1 MFLNKAIKNISLFSL
16 FINNLLYLPPNL
28 VIKMKKLL
36 YISLLAPLA
45 AIAQQP
51 KDSIT
56 QLEEVVVKAEA
67 PIKRIQKAA
76 YNVVAIEAKQLRTL
90 NSNAADIL
98 ARVSGVKMRETG
110 GVGAEAHIN
119 LNGFTGRHVC
129 VFIDGVPMNEAN
141 ASFRINNIPAEMIER
156 IEIYKGVVPITFGAD
171 ALGGAINVI
180 TRKSRYNYGNLSYAF
195 GSFNTHKSTLN
206 IGQYLTDNINIELNA
221 YQNYSD
227 NSYKVFTEYLDL
239 QTATYSK
246 EKRWFKRF
254 HDRYHN
260 EAIIGHVNIF
270 NEQWADKLSFGLN
283 YSQEDKQLQNANLMQ
298 KVFGGKYRKSHNYT
312 SSVEY
317 EKRNILKNLS
327 CVLAARYDFT
337 TTHNVD
343 EEARRYSWTGEY
355 EPMVARGESQLQ
367 NTIFEG
373 KTGYITS
380 HLNYQLS
387 DKHLLQLTH
396 TFSNYNR
403 RNKNML
409 ITNYTLDSDFMR
421 RVNEKNITGLSYKF
435 TPSEYWN
442 ILVFGKYYNTAVTGP
457 VTISGFGSRAV
468 YKEETHYTDVWGYGA
483 ATTYQLLKTLQAKL
497 SCEKSFRL
505 PTDTELFGDGDL
517 EIGNYN
523 LKPENS
529 DNLNVNLSYQP
540 TFKAHSLLVETGFA
554 YRYIKDYIIR
564 SIISAGTNEGS
575 AGSKNHGKVLNM
587 GVDATLR
594 YFYKDIFSV
603 GGNLSY
609 MNLRNKEEFTETGRP
624 SAIYNDRV
632 PNMPYLF
639 GNADA
644 NCNISNLI
652 AKRDRLSLGYNLFF
666 TEEFFT
672 SWQSEGTK
680 IKVPRQLSHDV
691 SLTYYTPNKRLSFSV
706 EAKNFTNELLY
717 DNYSLQKAGRA
728 FYAKL
733 SYRFY

>member
-1 MFLNKAIKNISLFSL
+1 MFLSPKNIT
-16 FINNLLYLPPNL
+16 
-28 VIKMKKLL
+28 
-36 YISLLAPLA
+36 SLLASFFV
-45 AIAQQP
+45 IQIFSQSV
-51 KDSIT
+51 DEEVT
-56 QLEEVVVKAEA
+56 QLSEVVLTGQS
-67 PIKRIQKAA
+67 PIKQVQKAA
-76 YNVVAIEAKQLRTL
+76 YNVVAIEAQQLRNL
-90 NSNAADIL
+90 NSNAADML

-110 GVGAEAHIN
+110 GVGAEANIN
-119 LNGFTGRHVC
+119 LNGFTGRHVRI
-129 VFIDGVPMNEAN
+129 FIDGVPMNEAN
-141 ASFRINNIPAEMIER
+141 ASFRINNIPAELIER
-156 IEIYKGVVPITFGAD
+156 IEIYKGVVPVTFGAD
-171 ALGGAINVI
+171 ALGGAINVV
-180 TRKSRYNYGNLSYAF
+180 TRKSRYNYGNLSYTF

-206 IGQYLTDNINIELNA
+206 LGQFLTDNISVELNA

-239 QTATYSK
+239 QTGTYSK

-260 EAIIGHVNIF
+260 EAIIGRVNIF
-270 NEQWADKLSFGLN
+270 DEKWADKLSFALN

-298 KVFGGKYRKSHNYT
+298 KVFGGKYRKSHNYS

-317 EKRNILKNLS
+317 EKKNILNGLS
-327 CVLAARYDFT
+327 FFLTGRYDFT
-337 TTHNVD
+337 TTQNVD

-355 EPMVARGESQLQ
+355 EPMVTRGESQLQ

-380 HLNYQLS
+380 HLDYQLNE
-387 DKHLLQLTH
+387 KHSFQLTH
-396 TFSNYNR
+396 TFSNYTR

-421 RVNEKNITGLSYKF
+421 RINEKNISGFSYKF
-435 TPSEYWN
+435 TPSERWN
-442 ILVFGKYYNTAVTGP
+442 ILAFGKYYNTAVTGP
-457 VTISGFGSRAV
+457 VIISGQGSRAV
-468 YKEETHYTDVWGYGA
+468 YEEETHHTQAWGYGG
-483 ATTYQLLKTLQAKL
+483 ATTYQLLKTLQTKI
-497 SCEKSFRL
+497 SYEKSFRL
-505 PTDTELFGDGDL
+505 PTDNELFGDGDL
-517 EIGNYN
+517 EIGNYK

-540 TFKAHSLLVETGFA
+540 AFKAHSLLVEAGFA
-554 YRYIKDYIIR
+554 YRYIKNYIIR
-564 SIISAGTNEGS
+564 SIISAGANEGS
-575 AGSKNHGKVLNM
+575 AGSRNHGKVLNM

-594 YFYKDIFSV
+594 YFYKDVFSV

-609 MNLRNKEEFTETGRP
+609 MNLRNKEEFTETGRL
-624 SAIYNDRV
+624 SAIYNDRL

-644 NCNISNLI
+644 TCNIGSLI
-652 AKRDRLSLGYNLFF
+652 AKHDKLSLNYNLFF

-691 SLTYYTPNKRLSFSV
+691 SLTYYTPNKRLSLSV
-706 EAKNFTNELLY
+706 EAKNITDELLY

>member
-1 MFLNKAIKNISLFSL
+1 MFLSPKNITFLLASFFATQLFS
-16 FINNLLYLPPNL
+16 
-28 VIKMKKLL
+28 
-36 YISLLAPLA
+36 
-45 AIAQQP
+45 QP
-51 KDSIT
+51 VEEEVT
-56 QLEEVVVKAEA
+56 QLSEVVLTGQS
-67 PIKRIQKAA
+67 PIKQVQKAA
-76 YNVVAIEAKQLRTL
+76 YNVVAIEAQQLRNL
-90 NSNAADIL
+90 NSNAADML

-110 GVGAEAHIN
+110 GVGAEANIN
-119 LNGFTGRHVC
+119 LNGFTGRHVRI
-129 VFIDGVPMNEAN
+129 FIDGVPMNEAN
-141 ASFRINNIPAEMIER
+141 ASFRINNIPAELIER
-156 IEIYKGVVPITFGAD
+156 IEIYKGVVPVTFGAD
-171 ALGGAINVI
+171 ALGGAINVV
-180 TRKSRYNYGNLSYAF
+180 TRKSRYNYGNLSYTF

-206 IGQYLTDNINIELNA
+206 LGQFLTDNISVELNA

-239 QTATYSK
+239 QTGTYSK

-260 EAIIGHVNIF
+260 EAIIGRVNIF
-270 NEQWADKLSFGLN
+270 DEKWADKLSFALN

-298 KVFGGKYRKSHNYT
+298 KVFGGKYRKSHNYS

-317 EKRNILKNLS
+317 EKKNILKGLS
-327 CVLAARYDFT
+327 FFLTGRYDFT
-337 TTHNVD
+337 TTQNVD

-355 EPMVARGESQLQ
+355 EPMVTRGESQLQ

-380 HLNYQLS
+380 HLDYQLNE
-387 DKHLLQLTH
+387 KHSFQLTH
-396 TFSNYNR
+396 TFSNYTR

-421 RVNEKNITGLSYKF
+421 RVNEKNISGLSYKF
-435 TPSEYWN
+435 TPSERWN
-442 ILVFGKYYNTAVTGP
+442 ILAFGKYYNTAVTGP
-457 VTISGFGSRAV
+457 VIVTGYGSRAV
-468 YKEETHYTDVWGYGA
+468 YEEETHHTQAWGYGG
-483 ATTYQLLKTLQAKL
+483 ATTYQLLKPLQVKL
-497 SCEKSFRL
+497 SYEKSFRL

-517 EIGNYN
+517 EIGNYK

-540 TFKAHSLLVETGFA
+540 AFKAHSLLVEAGFA

-564 SIISAGTNEGS
+564 SIISAGANEGS
-575 AGSKNHGKVLNM
+575 AGSRNHGKVLNM

-594 YFYKDIFSV
+594 YFYKDVFSV

-609 MNLRNKEEFTETGRP
+609 MNLRNKEEFTETGRL
-624 SAIYNDRV
+624 SAIYNDQL

-644 NCNISNLI
+644 TCNIGSLI
-652 AKRDRLSLGYNLFF
+652 AKHDKLSLNYNLFF

-691 SLTYYTPNKRLSFSV
+691 SLTYYTPNKRLSLSV
-706 EAKNFTNELLY
+706 EAKNITDELLY

>member
-1 MFLNKAIKNISLFSL
+1 MFLSPKKITFLLALFFVIQLFS
-16 FINNLLYLPPNL
+16 
-28 VIKMKKLL
+28 
-36 YISLLAPLA
+36 
-45 AIAQQP
+45 QP
-51 KDSIT
+51 VDEEVT
-56 QLEEVVVKAEA
+56 QLSEVVLTGQS
-67 PIKRIQKAA
+67 PIKQVQKAA
-76 YNVVAIEAKQLRTL
+76 YNVVAIEAQQLRNL

-110 GVGAEAHIN
+110 GVGAEANIN
-119 LNGFTGRHVC
+119 LNGFTGRHVRI
-129 VFIDGVPMNEAN
+129 FIDGVPMNEAN
-141 ASFRINNIPAEMIER
+141 ASFRINNIPAELIER
-156 IEIYKGVVPITFGAD
+156 IEIYKGVVPVTFGAD
-171 ALGGAINVI
+171 ALGGAINVV
-180 TRKSRYNYGNLSYAF
+180 TRKNRYNYGNLSYTF

-206 IGQYLTDNINIELNA
+206 LGQFLTDNISVELNA

-239 QTATYSK
+239 QTGTYSK
-246 EKRWFKRF
+246 EKHWFKRF

-260 EAIIGHVNIF
+260 EAIIGRVNIF
-270 NEQWADKLSFGLN
+270 DEKWADKLSFALN

-298 KVFGGKYRKSHNYT
+298 KVFGGKYRKSHNYS

-317 EKRNILKNLS
+317 EKKNILNGLS
-327 CVLAARYDFT
+327 FFLTGRYDFT
-337 TTHNVD
+337 TTQNVD

-355 EPMVARGESQLQ
+355 EPMVTRGESQLQ

-380 HLNYQLS
+380 HLDYQLNE
-387 DKHLLQLTH
+387 KHSFQLTH
-396 TFSNYNR
+396 TFSNYTR

-421 RVNEKNITGLSYKF
+421 RVNEKNISGLSYKF
-435 TPSEYWN
+435 TPSERWN
-442 ILVFGKYYNTAVTGP
+442 ILAFGKYYNTAVTGP
-457 VTISGFGSRAV
+457 VIISGQGSRAV
-468 YKEETHYTDVWGYGA
+468 YEEETHHTQAWGYGG
-483 ATTYQLLKTLQAKL
+483 ATTYQLLKTLQTKI
-497 SCEKSFRL
+497 SYEKSFRL

-517 EIGNYN
+517 EIGNYK

-529 DNLNVNLSYQP
+529 NNLNVNISYQP
-540 TFKAHSLLVETGFA
+540 VFKAHSLLVEAGFA

-564 SIISAGTNEGS
+564 SIISAGVNEGS
-575 AGSKNHGKVLNM
+575 AGSRNHGKVLNM

-594 YFYKDIFSV
+594 YFYKDVFSV

-609 MNLRNKEEFTETGRP
+609 MNLRNKEEFTETGRL
-624 SAIYNDRV
+624 SAIYNDRL

-644 NCNISNLI
+644 TCNIGSLI
-652 AKRDRLSLGYNLFF
+652 AKHDKLSLNYNLFF

-691 SLTYYTPNKRLSFSV
+691 SLTYYTPNKRLSLSV
-706 EAKNFTNELLY
+706 EAKNITDELLY

>member
-1 MFLNKAIKNISLFSL
+1 MFLSPKNITFLLASFFASQLFS
-16 FINNLLYLPPNL
+16 
-28 VIKMKKLL
+28 
-36 YISLLAPLA
+36 
-45 AIAQQP
+45 QP
-51 KDSIT
+51 VDEEVT
-56 QLEEVVVKAEA
+56 QLSEVVLTGQS
-67 PIKRIQKAA
+67 PIKQVQKAA
-76 YNVVAIEAKQLRTL
+76 YNVVAIEAQQLRNL
-90 NSNAADIL
+90 NSNAADML

-110 GVGAEAHIN
+110 GVGAEANIN
-119 LNGFTGRHVC
+119 LNGFTGRHVRI
-129 VFIDGVPMNEAN
+129 FIDGVPMNEAN
-141 ASFRINNIPAEMIER
+141 ASFRINNIPAELIER
-156 IEIYKGVVPITFGAD
+156 IEIYKGVVPVTFGAD
-171 ALGGAINVI
+171 ALGGAINVV
-180 TRKSRYNYGNLSYAF
+180 TRKSRYNYGNLSYTF

-206 IGQYLTDNINIELNA
+206 LGQFLTDNISVELNA

-239 QTATYSK
+239 QTGTYSK

-260 EAIIGHVNIF
+260 EAIIGRVNIF
-270 NEQWADKLSFGLN
+270 DEKWADKLSFALN

-298 KVFGGKYRKSHNYT
+298 KVFGGKYRKSHNYS

-317 EKRNILKNLS
+317 EKKNILNGLS
-327 CVLAARYDFT
+327 FFLIGRYDFT
-337 TTHNVD
+337 TTQNVD

-355 EPMVARGESQLQ
+355 EPMVTRGESQLQ

-380 HLNYQLS
+380 HLDYQLNE
-387 DKHLLQLTH
+387 KHSFQLTH
-396 TFSNYNR
+396 TFSNYTR

-421 RVNEKNITGLSYKF
+421 RINEKNISGFSYKF
-435 TPSEYWN
+435 TPSERWN
-442 ILVFGKYYNTAVTGP
+442 ILAFGKYYNTAVTGP
-457 VTISGFGSRAV
+457 VIISGQGSRAV
-468 YKEETHYTDVWGYGA
+468 YEEETHHTQAWGYGG
-483 ATTYQLLKTLQAKL
+483 ATTYQLLKTLQTKI
-497 SCEKSFRL
+497 SYEKSFRL
-505 PTDTELFGDGDL
+505 PTDNELFGDGDL
-517 EIGNYN
+517 EIGNYK

-540 TFKAHSLLVETGFA
+540 AFKAHSLLVEAGFA

-564 SIISAGTNEGS
+564 SIISAGVNEGS
-575 AGSKNHGKVLNM
+575 AGSRNHGKVLNM

-594 YFYKDIFSV
+594 YFYKDVFSV

-609 MNLRNKEEFTETGRP
+609 MNLRNKEEFTETGRL
-624 SAIYNDRV
+624 SAIYNDRL

-644 NCNISNLI
+644 TCNIGSLI
-652 AKRDRLSLGYNLFF
+652 AKHDKLSLNYNLFF

-680 IKVPRQLSHDV
+680 IKVPHQLSHDV
-691 SLTYYTPNKRLSFSV
+691 SLTYYTPNKRLSLSV
-706 EAKNFTNELLY
+706 EAKNITDELLY

>member
-1 MFLNKAIKNISLFSL
+1 MFLSPKKITFLLALFFVIQLFS
-16 FINNLLYLPPNL
+16 
-28 VIKMKKLL
+28 
-36 YISLLAPLA
+36 
-45 AIAQQP
+45 QP
-51 KDSIT
+51 VDEEVT
-56 QLEEVVVKAEA
+56 QLSEVVLTGQS
-67 PIKRIQKAA
+67 PIKQVQKAA
-76 YNVVAIEAKQLRTL
+76 YNVVAIEAQQLRNL

-110 GVGAEAHIN
+110 GVGAEANIN
-119 LNGFTGRHVC
+119 LNGFTGRHVRI
-129 VFIDGVPMNEAN
+129 FIDGVPMNEAN
-141 ASFRINNIPAEMIER
+141 ASFRINNIPAELMER
-156 IEIYKGVVPITFGAD
+156 IEIYKGVVPVTFGAD
-171 ALGGAINVI
+171 ALGGAINVV
-180 TRKSRYNYGNLSYAF
+180 TRKNRYNYGNLSYTF

-206 IGQYLTDNINIELNA
+206 LGQFLTDNISVELNA

-239 QTATYSK
+239 QTGTYSK

-260 EAIIGHVNIF
+260 EAIIGRVNIF
-270 NEQWADKLSFGLN
+270 DEKWTDKLSFALN

-298 KVFGGKYRKSHNYT
+298 KVFGGKYRKSHNYS

-317 EKRNILKNLS
+317 EKKNILNGLS
-327 CVLAARYDFT
+327 FFLTGRYDFT
-337 TTHNVD
+337 TTQNVD

-355 EPMVARGESQLQ
+355 EPMVTRGESQLQ

-380 HLNYQLS
+380 HLDYQLNE
-387 DKHLLQLTH
+387 KHSFQLTH
-396 TFSNYNR
+396 TFSNYTR
-403 RNKNML
+403 RNQNML

-421 RVNEKNITGLSYKF
+421 RVNEKNISGLSYKF
-435 TPSEYWN
+435 TPSERWN
-442 ILVFGKYYNTAVTGP
+442 ILAFGKYYNTAVTGP
-457 VTISGFGSRAV
+457 VIISGQGSRAV
-468 YKEETHYTDVWGYGA
+468 YEEETHHTQAWGYGG
-483 ATTYQLLKTLQAKL
+483 ATTYQLLKTLQTKI
-497 SCEKSFRL
+497 SYEKSFRL

-517 EIGNYN
+517 EIGNYK

-529 DNLNVNLSYQP
+529 NNLNVNLSYQP
-540 TFKAHSLLVETGFA
+540 VFKAHSLLVEAGFA

-564 SIISAGTNEGS
+564 SIISAGANEGS
-575 AGSKNHGKVLNM
+575 AGSRNHGKVLNM

-594 YFYKDIFSV
+594 YFYKDVFSV

-609 MNLRNKEEFTETGRP
+609 MNLRNKEEFTETGRL
-624 SAIYNDRV
+624 SAIYNDRL

-644 NCNISNLI
+644 TCNIGSLI
-652 AKRDRLSLGYNLFF
+652 AKHDRLSLNYNLFF

-691 SLTYYTPNKRLSFSV
+691 SLTYYTPNKRLSLSV
-706 EAKNFTNELLY
+706 EAKNITDELLY

>member
-1 MFLNKAIKNISLFSL
+1 MFLSPKNITF
-16 FINNLLYLPPNL
+16 
-28 VIKMKKLL
+28 
-36 YISLLAPLA
+36 LLASFFV
-45 AIAQQP
+45 IQIFSQP
-51 KDSIT
+51 VN
-56 QLEEVVVKAEA
+56 EEVMQLSEVVLTGQS
-67 PIKRIQKAA
+67 PIKQVQKAA
-76 YNVVAIEAKQLRTL
+76 YNVVAIEAQQLRNL
-90 NSNAADIL
+90 NSNAADML

-110 GVGAEAHIN
+110 GVGAEANIN
-119 LNGFTGRHVC
+119 LNGFTGRHVRI
-129 VFIDGVPMNEAN
+129 FIDGVPMNEAN
-141 ASFRINNIPAEMIER
+141 ASFRINNIPAELIER
-156 IEIYKGVVPITFGAD
+156 IEIYKGVVPVTFGAD
-171 ALGGAINVI
+171 ALGGAINVV
-180 TRKSRYNYGNLSYAF
+180 TRKNRYNYGNLSYTF

-206 IGQYLTDNINIELNA
+206 LGQFLTDNISVELNA

-239 QTATYSK
+239 QTGTYSK

-260 EAIIGHVNIF
+260 EAIIGRVNIF
-270 NEQWADKLSFGLN
+270 DEKWADKLSFALN

-298 KVFGGKYRKSHNYT
+298 KVFGGKYRKSHNYS

-317 EKRNILKNLS
+317 EKKNILNGLS
-327 CVLAARYDFT
+327 FFLTGRYDFT
-337 TTHNVD
+337 TTQNVD

-355 EPMVARGESQLQ
+355 EPMVTRGESQLQ

-380 HLNYQLS
+380 HLDYQLNE
-387 DKHLLQLTH
+387 KHSFQLTH
-396 TFSNYNR
+396 TFSNYTR

-421 RVNEKNITGLSYKF
+421 RINEKNISGFSYKF
-435 TPSEYWN
+435 TPSERWN
-442 ILVFGKYYNTAVTGP
+442 ILAFGKYYNTAVTGP
-457 VTISGFGSRAV
+457 VIISGQGSRAV
-468 YKEETHYTDVWGYGA
+468 YEEETHHTQAWGYGG
-483 ATTYQLLKTLQAKL
+483 ATTYQLLKTLQTKI
-497 SCEKSFRL
+497 SYEKSFRL
-505 PTDTELFGDGDL
+505 PTDNELFGDGDL
-517 EIGNYN
+517 EIGNYK

-529 DNLNVNLSYQP
+529 NNLNVNLSYQP
-540 TFKAHSLLVETGFA
+540 AFKAHSLLVEAGFA

-564 SIISAGTNEGS
+564 SIISAGANKGS
-575 AGSKNHGKVLNM
+575 AGSRNHGKVLNM

-594 YFYKDIFSV
+594 YFYKDVFSV

-624 SAIYNDRV
+624 SAIYNDRL

-644 NCNISNLI
+644 TCNIGSLI
-652 AKRDRLSLGYNLFF
+652 AKHDKLSLNYNLFF

-680 IKVPRQLSHDV
+680 IKVPRQLSHNV
-691 SLTYYTPNKRLSFSV
+691 SLTYYTPNKRLSLSV
-706 EAKNFTNELLY
+706 EAKNITDELLY

>member
-1 MFLNKAIKNISLFSL
+1 MFLSPKNITFLLASFFASQLFS
-16 FINNLLYLPPNL
+16 
-28 VIKMKKLL
+28 
-36 YISLLAPLA
+36 
-45 AIAQQP
+45 QP
-51 KDSIT
+51 VDEEVT
-56 QLEEVVVKAEA
+56 QLSEVVLTGQS
-67 PIKRIQKAA
+67 PIKQVQKAA
-76 YNVVAIEAKQLRTL
+76 YNVVAIEAQQLRNL
-90 NSNAADIL
+90 NSNAADML

-110 GVGAEAHIN
+110 GVGAEANIN
-119 LNGFTGRHVC
+119 LNGFTGRHVRI
-129 VFIDGVPMNEAN
+129 FIDGVPMNEAN
-141 ASFRINNIPAEMIER
+141 ASFRINNIPAELIER
-156 IEIYKGVVPITFGAD
+156 IEIYKGVVPVTFGAD
-171 ALGGAINVI
+171 ALGGAINVV
-180 TRKSRYNYGNLSYAF
+180 TRKSRYNYANLSYTF

-206 IGQYLTDNINIELNA
+206 LGQFLTDNISVELNA

-239 QTATYSK
+239 QTGTYSK

-260 EAIIGHVNIF
+260 EAIIGRVNIF
-270 NEQWADKLSFGLN
+270 DEKWADKLSFALN

-298 KVFGGKYRKSHNYT
+298 KVFGGKYRKSHNYS

-317 EKRNILKNLS
+317 EKKNILNGLS
-327 CVLAARYDFT
+327 FFLTGRYDFT
-337 TTHNVD
+337 TTQNVD

-355 EPMVARGESQLQ
+355 EPMVTRGESQLQ

-380 HLNYQLS
+380 HLDYQLNE
-387 DKHLLQLTH
+387 KHFFQLTH
-396 TFSNYNR
+396 TFSNYTR

-421 RVNEKNITGLSYKF
+421 RINEKNISGFSYKF
-435 TPSEYWN
+435 TPSERWN
-442 ILVFGKYYNTAVTGP
+442 ILAFGKYYNTAVTGP
-457 VTISGFGSRAV
+457 VIISGQGSRAV
-468 YKEETHYTDVWGYGA
+468 YEEETHHTQAWGYGG
-483 ATTYQLLKTLQAKL
+483 ATTYQLLKPLQVKL
-497 SCEKSFRL
+497 SYEKSFRL
-505 PTDTELFGDGDL
+505 PTDNELFGDGDL
-517 EIGNYN
+517 EIGNYK

-540 TFKAHSLLVETGFA
+540 AFKAHSLLVEAGFA

-564 SIISAGTNEGS
+564 SIISAGANEGS
-575 AGSKNHGKVLNM
+575 AGSRNHGKVLNM

-594 YFYKDIFSV
+594 YFYKDVFSV

-609 MNLRNKEEFTETGRP
+609 MNLRNKEEFTETGRL
-624 SAIYNDRV
+624 SAIYNDRL

-644 NCNISNLI
+644 TYNIGSLI
-652 AKRDRLSLGYNLFF
+652 AKHDKLSLNYNLFF

-691 SLTYYTPNKRLSFSV
+691 SLTYYTPNKRLSLSV
-706 EAKNFTNELLY
+706 EAKNITDELLY

>member
-1 MFLNKAIKNISLFSL
+1 MFLSPKYIILLFTSFCVTQLFS
-16 FINNLLYLPPNL
+16 
-28 VIKMKKLL
+28 
-36 YISLLAPLA
+36 
-45 AIAQQP
+45 QP
-51 KDSIT
+51 VDEEVT
-56 QLEEVVVKAEA
+56 QLSEVVLTGQS
-67 PIKRIQKAA
+67 PIKQVQKAA
-76 YNVVAIEAKQLRTL
+76 YNVVAIEAQQLRNL
-90 NSNAADIL
+90 NSNAADML

-110 GVGAEAHIN
+110 GVGAEANIN
-119 LNGFTGRHVC
+119 LNGFTGRHVRI
-129 VFIDGVPMNEAN
+129 FIDGVPMNEAN
-141 ASFRINNIPAEMIER
+141 ASFRINNIPAELIER
-156 IEIYKGVVPITFGAD
+156 IEIYKGVVPVTFGAD
-171 ALGGAINVI
+171 ALGGAINVV
-180 TRKSRYNYGNLSYAF
+180 TRKSRYNYGNLSYTF

-206 IGQYLTDNINIELNA
+206 LGQFLTDNISVELNA

-239 QTATYSK
+239 QTGTYSK

-260 EAIIGHVNIF
+260 EAIIGRVNIF
-270 NEQWADKLSFGLN
+270 DEKWTDKLSFALN

-298 KVFGGKYRKSHNYT
+298 KVFGGKYRKSHNYS

-317 EKRNILKNLS
+317 EKKNILNGLS
-327 CVLAARYDFT
+327 FFLTGRYDFT
-337 TTHNVD
+337 TTQNVD

-355 EPMVARGESQLQ
+355 EPMVTRGESQLQ

-380 HLNYQLS
+380 HLDYQLNE
-387 DKHLLQLTH
+387 KHSFQLTH
-396 TFSNYNR
+396 TFSNYTR

-421 RVNEKNITGLSYKF
+421 RVNEKNISGFSYKF
-435 TPSEYWN
+435 TPSERWN
-442 ILVFGKYYNTAVTGP
+442 ILAFGKYYNTAVTGP
-457 VTISGFGSRAV
+457 VIISGQGSRAV
-468 YKEETHYTDVWGYGA
+468 YEEETHHTQAWGYGG

-497 SCEKSFRL
+497 SYEKSFRL

-517 EIGNYN
+517 EIGNYK

-529 DNLNVNLSYQP
+529 DNLNVNISYQP
-540 TFKAHSLLVETGFA
+540 VFKAHSLLVEAGFA

-564 SIISAGTNEGS
+564 SIISAGANEGS
-575 AGSKNHGKVLNM
+575 AGSRNHGKVLNM

-624 SAIYNDRV
+624 SAIYNDRL

-644 NCNISNLI
+644 TCNIGSLI
-652 AKRDRLSLGYNLFF
+652 AKHDKLSLNYNLFF

-691 SLTYYTPNKRLSFSV
+691 SLTYYTPNKRLSLSV
-706 EAKNFTNELLY
+706 EAKNITDELLY

>member
-1 MFLNKAIKNISLFSL
+1 MFLSPKKITFLLALFFVIQLFS
-16 FINNLLYLPPNL
+16 
-28 VIKMKKLL
+28 
-36 YISLLAPLA
+36 
-45 AIAQQP
+45 QP
-51 KDSIT
+51 VDEEVT
-56 QLEEVVVKAEA
+56 QLSEVVLTGQS
-67 PIKRIQKAA
+67 PIKQVQKAA
-76 YNVVAIEAKQLRTL
+76 YNVVAIEAQQLRNL
-90 NSNAADIL
+90 NSNAADML

-110 GVGAEAHIN
+110 GVGAEANIN
-119 LNGFTGRHVC
+119 LNGFTGRHVRI
-129 VFIDGVPMNEAN
+129 FIDGVPMNEAN
-141 ASFRINNIPAEMIER
+141 ASFRINNIPAELIER
-156 IEIYKGVVPITFGAD
+156 IEIYKGVVPVTFGAD
-171 ALGGAINVI
+171 ALGGAINVV
-180 TRKSRYNYGNLSYAF
+180 TRKSRYNYGNLSYTF

-206 IGQYLTDNINIELNA
+206 LGQFLTDNISVELNA

-239 QTATYSK
+239 QTGTYSK

-260 EAIIGHVNIF
+260 EAIIGRVNIF
-270 NEQWADKLSFGLN
+270 DEKWADKLSFALN

-298 KVFGGKYRKSHNYT
+298 KVFGGKYRKSHNYS

-317 EKRNILKNLS
+317 EKKNILNGLS
-327 CVLAARYDFT
+327 FFLTGRYDFT
-337 TTHNVD
+337 TTQNVD

-355 EPMVARGESQLQ
+355 EPMVTRGESQLQ

-380 HLNYQLS
+380 HLDYQLNE
-387 DKHLLQLTH
+387 KHFFQLTH
-396 TFSNYNR
+396 TFSNYTR

-421 RVNEKNITGLSYKF
+421 RINEKNISGFSYKF
-435 TPSEYWN
+435 TPSERWN

-457 VTISGFGSRAV
+457 VIISGQGSRAV
-468 YKEETHYTDVWGYGA
+468 YEEETHHTQAWGYGG
-483 ATTYQLLKTLQAKL
+483 ATTYQLLKTLQTKI
-497 SCEKSFRL
+497 SYEKSFRL
-505 PTDTELFGDGDL
+505 PTDNELFGDGDL
-517 EIGNYN
+517 EIGNYK

-540 TFKAHSLLVETGFA
+540 AFKAHSLLVEAGFA

-564 SIISAGTNEGS
+564 SIISAGANEGS
-575 AGSKNHGKVLNM
+575 AGSRNHGKVLNM

-624 SAIYNDRV
+624 SAIYNDRL

-644 NCNISNLI
+644 TCNIGSLI
-652 AKRDRLSLGYNLFF
+652 AKRDKLSLNYNLFF

-691 SLTYYTPNKRLSFSV
+691 SLTYYTPNKRLSLSV
-706 EAKNFTNELLY
+706 EAKNITDELLY

>member
-1 MFLNKAIKNISLFSL
+1 MFLSPKNITF
-16 FINNLLYLPPNL
+16 
-28 VIKMKKLL
+28 
-36 YISLLAPLA
+36 LLASFFV
-45 AIAQQP
+45 IQIFSQSV
-51 KDSIT
+51 DEEVT
-56 QLEEVVVKAEA
+56 QLSEVVLTGQS
-67 PIKRIQKAA
+67 PIKQVQKAA
-76 YNVVAIEAKQLRTL
+76 YNVVAIEAQQLRNL
-90 NSNAADIL
+90 NSNAADML

-110 GVGAEAHIN
+110 GVGAEANIN
-119 LNGFTGRHVC
+119 LNGFTGRHVRI
-129 VFIDGVPMNEAN
+129 FIDGVPMNEAN
-141 ASFRINNIPAEMIER
+141 ASFRINSIPAELIER
-156 IEIYKGVVPITFGAD
+156 IEIYKGVVPVTFGAD
-171 ALGGAINVI
+171 ALGGAINVV
-180 TRKSRYNYGNLSYAF
+180 TRKSRYNYGNLSYTF

-206 IGQYLTDNINIELNA
+206 LGQFLTDNISVELNA

-239 QTATYSK
+239 QTGTYSK

-260 EAIIGHVNIF
+260 EAIIGRVNIF
-270 NEQWADKLSFGLN
+270 DEKWADKLSFALN

-298 KVFGGKYRKSHNYT
+298 KVFGGKYRKSHNYS

-317 EKRNILKNLS
+317 EKKNILNGLS
-327 CVLAARYDFT
+327 FFLTGRYDFT
-337 TTHNVD
+337 TTQNVD

-355 EPMVARGESQLQ
+355 EPMVTRGESQLQ

-380 HLNYQLS
+380 HLDYQLNE
-387 DKHLLQLTH
+387 KHFFQLTH
-396 TFSNYNR
+396 TFSNYTR

-421 RVNEKNITGLSYKF
+421 RVNEKNISGLSYKF
-435 TPSEYWN
+435 TPSERWN
-442 ILVFGKYYNTAVTGP
+442 ILAFGKYYNTAVTGP
-457 VTISGFGSRAV
+457 VIISGQGSRAV
-468 YKEETHYTDVWGYGA
+468 YEEETHHTQAWGYGG
-483 ATTYQLLKTLQAKL
+483 ATTYQLLKTLQTKI
-497 SCEKSFRL
+497 SYEKSFRL
-505 PTDTELFGDGDL
+505 PTDNELFGDGDL
-517 EIGNYN
+517 EIGNYK

-540 TFKAHSLLVETGFA
+540 AFKAHSLLVEAGFA

-564 SIISAGTNEGS
+564 SIISAGANEGS
-575 AGSKNHGKVLNM
+575 AGSRNHGKVLNM

-594 YFYKDIFSV
+594 YFYKDVFSV

-624 SAIYNDRV
+624 SAIYNDRL

-644 NCNISNLI
+644 TCNIGSLI
-652 AKRDRLSLGYNLFF
+652 AKHDKLSLNYNLFF

-691 SLTYYTPNKRLSFSV
+691 SLTYYTPNKRLSLSV
-706 EAKNFTNELLY
+706 EAKNITDELLY

>member
-1 MFLNKAIKNISLFSL
+1 MFLSPKNITF
-16 FINNLLYLPPNL
+16 
-28 VIKMKKLL
+28 
-36 YISLLAPLA
+36 LLASFFV
-45 AIAQQP
+45 IQIFSQP
-51 KDSIT
+51 VNEEFM
-56 QLEEVVVKAEA
+56 QLSEVVLTGQS
-67 PIKRIQKAA
+67 PIKQVQKAA
-76 YNVVAIEAKQLRTL
+76 YNVVAIEAQQLRNL
-90 NSNAADIL
+90 NSNAADML

-110 GVGAEAHIN
+110 GVGAEANIN
-119 LNGFTGRHVC
+119 LNGFTGRHVRI
-129 VFIDGVPMNEAN
+129 FIDGVPMNEAN
-141 ASFRINNIPAEMIER
+141 ASFRINNIPAELIER
-156 IEIYKGVVPITFGAD
+156 IEIYKGVVPVTFGAD
-171 ALGGAINVI
+171 ALGGAINVV
-180 TRKSRYNYGNLSYAF
+180 TRKNRYNYGNLSYTF

-206 IGQYLTDNINIELNA
+206 LGQFLTDNISVELNA

-239 QTATYSK
+239 QTGTYSK

-260 EAIIGHVNIF
+260 EAIIGRVNIF
-270 NEQWADKLSFGLN
+270 DEKWADKLSFALN

-298 KVFGGKYRKSHNYT
+298 KVFGGKYRKSHNYS

-317 EKRNILKNLS
+317 EKKNILNGLS
-327 CVLAARYDFT
+327 FFLTGRYDFT
-337 TTHNVD
+337 TTQNVD

-355 EPMVARGESQLQ
+355 EPMVTRGESQLQ

-380 HLNYQLS
+380 HLDYQLNE
-387 DKHLLQLTH
+387 KHSFQLTH
-396 TFSNYNR
+396 TFSNYTR

-421 RVNEKNITGLSYKF
+421 RINEKNISGFSYKF
-435 TPSEYWN
+435 TPSERWN
-442 ILVFGKYYNTAVTGP
+442 ILAFGKYYNTAVTGP
-457 VTISGFGSRAV
+457 VIISGQGSRAV
-468 YKEETHYTDVWGYGA
+468 YEEETHHTQAWGYGG
-483 ATTYQLLKTLQAKL
+483 ATTYQLLKTLQTKI
-497 SCEKSFRL
+497 SYEKSFRL
-505 PTDTELFGDGDL
+505 PTDNELFGDGDL
-517 EIGNYN
+517 EIGNYK

-529 DNLNVNLSYQP
+529 NNLNVNLSYQP
-540 TFKAHSLLVETGFA
+540 AFKAHSLLVEAGFA

-564 SIISAGTNEGS
+564 SIISAGANKGS
-575 AGSKNHGKVLNM
+575 AGSRNHGKVLNM

-594 YFYKDIFSV
+594 YFYKDVFSV

-624 SAIYNDRV
+624 SAIYNDRL

-644 NCNISNLI
+644 TCNIGSLI
-652 AKRDRLSLGYNLFF
+652 AKHDKLSLNYNLFF

-691 SLTYYTPNKRLSFSV
+691 SLTYYTPNKRLSLSV
-706 EAKNFTNELLY
+706 EAKNITDELLY

>member
-1 MFLNKAIKNISLFSL
+1 MFLSPKNITF
-16 FINNLLYLPPNL
+16 
-28 VIKMKKLL
+28 
-36 YISLLAPLA
+36 LLASFFV
-45 AIAQQP
+45 IQIFSQTV
-51 KDSIT
+51 DEEVT
-56 QLEEVVVKAEA
+56 QLSEVVLTGQS
-67 PIKRIQKAA
+67 PIKQVQKAA
-76 YNVVAIEAKQLRTL
+76 YNVVAIEAQQLRNL
-90 NSNAADIL
+90 NSNAADML

-110 GVGAEAHIN
+110 GVGAETAIN
-119 LNGFTGRHVC
+119 LNGFTGRHVRI
-129 VFIDGVPMNEAN
+129 FIDGVPMNEAN
-141 ASFRINNIPAEMIER
+141 ASFRINNIPAELIER
-156 IEIYKGVVPITFGAD
+156 IEIYKGVVPVTFGAD
-171 ALGGAINVI
+171 ALGGAINVV
-180 TRKSRYNYGNLSYAF
+180 TRKSRYNYGNLSYTF

-206 IGQYLTDNINIELNA
+206 LGQFLTDNISVELNA

-239 QTATYSK
+239 QTGTYSK

-260 EAIIGHVNIF
+260 EAIIGRVNIF
-270 NEQWADKLSFGLN
+270 DEKWADKLSFALN

-298 KVFGGKYRKSHNYT
+298 KVFGGKYRKSHNYS

-317 EKRNILKNLS
+317 EKKNILNGLS
-327 CVLAARYDFT
+327 FFLTGRYDFT
-337 TTHNVD
+337 TTQNVD

-355 EPMVARGESQLQ
+355 EPMVTRGESQLQ

-380 HLNYQLS
+380 HLDYQLNE
-387 DKHLLQLTH
+387 KHSFQLTH
-396 TFSNYNR
+396 TFSNYTR

-421 RVNEKNITGLSYKF
+421 RVNEKNISGLSYKF
-435 TPSEYWN
+435 TPSERWN
-442 ILVFGKYYNTAVTGP
+442 ILAFGKYYNTAVTGP
-457 VTISGFGSRAV
+457 VIISGQGSRAV
-468 YKEETHYTDVWGYGA
+468 YEEETHHTQAWGYGG
-483 ATTYQLLKTLQAKL
+483 ATTYQLLKPLQVKL
-497 SCEKSFRL
+497 SYEKSFRL
-505 PTDTELFGDGDL
+505 PTDNELFGDGDL
-517 EIGNYN
+517 EIGNYK

-540 TFKAHSLLVETGFA
+540 AFKAHSLLVEAGFA

-564 SIISAGTNEGS
+564 SIISAGVNEGS
-575 AGSKNHGKVLNM
+575 AGSRNHGKVLNM

-594 YFYKDIFSV
+594 YFYKDVFSV

-624 SAIYNDRV
+624 SAIYNDRL

-644 NCNISNLI
+644 TCNIGSLI
-652 AKRDRLSLGYNLFF
+652 AKHDKLSLNYNLFF

-691 SLTYYTPNKRLSFSV
+691 SLTYYTPNKRLSLSV
-706 EAKNFTNELLY
+706 EAKNITDELLY

>member
-1 MFLNKAIKNISLFSL
+1 MFLSPKNIT
-16 FINNLLYLPPNL
+16 
-28 VIKMKKLL
+28 
-36 YISLLAPLA
+36 SLLASFFV
-45 AIAQQP
+45 IQIFSQP
-51 KDSIT
+51 VDEEVT
-56 QLEEVVVKAEA
+56 QLSEVVLTGQS
-67 PIKRIQKAA
+67 PIKQVQKAA
-76 YNVVAIEAKQLRTL
+76 YNVVAIEAQQLRNL
-90 NSNAADIL
+90 NSNAADML

-110 GVGAEAHIN
+110 GVGAEANIN
-119 LNGFTGRHVC
+119 LNGFTGRHVRI
-129 VFIDGVPMNEAN
+129 FIDGVPMNEAN
-141 ASFRINNIPAEMIER
+141 ASFRINNIPAELIER
-156 IEIYKGVVPITFGAD
+156 IEIYKGVVPVTFGAD
-171 ALGGAINVI
+171 ALGGAINVV
-180 TRKSRYNYGNLSYAF
+180 TRKSRYNYGNLSYTF

-206 IGQYLTDNINIELNA
+206 LGQFLTDNISVELNA

-239 QTATYSK
+239 QTGTYSK

-260 EAIIGHVNIF
+260 EAIIGRVNIF
-270 NEQWADKLSFGLN
+270 DEKWADKLSFALN

-298 KVFGGKYRKSHNYT
+298 KVFGGKYRKSHNYS

-317 EKRNILKNLS
+317 EKKNILNGLS
-327 CVLAARYDFT
+327 FFLTGRYDFT
-337 TTHNVD
+337 TTQNVD

-355 EPMVARGESQLQ
+355 EPMVTRGESQLQ

-380 HLNYQLS
+380 HLDYQLNE
-387 DKHLLQLTH
+387 KHSFQLTH
-396 TFSNYNR
+396 TFSNYTR

-421 RVNEKNITGLSYKF
+421 RVNEKNISGFSYKF
-435 TPSEYWN
+435 TPSERWN
-442 ILVFGKYYNTAVTGP
+442 ILAFGKYYNTAVTGP
-457 VTISGFGSRAV
+457 VIISGQGSRAV
-468 YKEETHYTDVWGYGA
+468 YEEETHHTQALGYGG
-483 ATTYQLLKTLQAKL
+483 ATTYQLLKTLQTKI
-497 SCEKSFRL
+497 SYEKSFRL

-517 EIGNYN
+517 EIGNYK

-540 TFKAHSLLVETGFA
+540 AFKAHSLLVEAGFA

-564 SIISAGTNEGS
+564 SIISAGVNEGS
-575 AGSKNHGKVLNM
+575 AGSRNHGKVLNM

-594 YFYKDIFSV
+594 YFYKDVFSV

-609 MNLRNKEEFTETGRP
+609 MNLRNKEEFTETGRL
-624 SAIYNDRV
+624 SAIYNDRL

-644 NCNISNLI
+644 TCNIGSLI
-652 AKRDRLSLGYNLFF
+652 AKHDKLSLNYNLFF

-691 SLTYYTPNKRLSFSV
+691 SLTYYTPNKRLSLSV
-706 EAKNFTNELLY
+706 EAKNITDELLY

>member
-1 MFLNKAIKNISLFSL
+1 MFLSPKNIT
-16 FINNLLYLPPNL
+16 
-28 VIKMKKLL
+28 
-36 YISLLAPLA
+36 SLLASFFV
-45 AIAQQP
+45 IQIFSQSV
-51 KDSIT
+51 DEEVT
-56 QLEEVVVKAEA
+56 QLSEVVLTGQS
-67 PIKRIQKAA
+67 PIKQVQKAA
-76 YNVVAIEAKQLRTL
+76 YNVVAIEAQQLRNL
-90 NSNAADIL
+90 NSNAADML

-110 GVGAEAHIN
+110 GVGAEANIN
-119 LNGFTGRHVC
+119 LNGFTGRHVRI
-129 VFIDGVPMNEAN
+129 FIDGVPMNEAN
-141 ASFRINNIPAEMIER
+141 ASFRINNIPAELMER
-156 IEIYKGVVPITFGAD
+156 IEIYKGVVPVTFGAD
-171 ALGGAINVI
+171 ALGGAINVV
-180 TRKSRYNYGNLSYAF
+180 TRKNRYNYGNLSYTF

-206 IGQYLTDNINIELNA
+206 LGQFLTDNISVELNA

-239 QTATYSK
+239 QTGTYSK

-260 EAIIGHVNIF
+260 EAIIGRVNIF
-270 NEQWADKLSFGLN
+270 DEKWTDKLSFALN

-298 KVFGGKYRKSHNYT
+298 KVFGGKYRKSHNYS

-317 EKRNILKNLS
+317 EKKNILNGLS
-327 CVLAARYDFT
+327 FFLTGRYDFT
-337 TTHNVD
+337 TTQNVD

-355 EPMVARGESQLQ
+355 EPMVTRGESQLQ

-380 HLNYQLS
+380 HLDYQLNE
-387 DKHLLQLTH
+387 KHSFQLTH
-396 TFSNYNR
+396 TFSNYTR

-421 RVNEKNITGLSYKF
+421 RVNEKNISGLSYKF
-435 TPSEYWN
+435 TPSERWN
-442 ILVFGKYYNTAVTGP
+442 ILAFGKYYNTAVTGP
-457 VTISGFGSRAV
+457 VIVTGYGSRAV
-468 YKEETHYTDVWGYGA
+468 YEEETHHTQAWGYGG
-483 ATTYQLLKTLQAKL
+483 ATTYQLLKTLQTKI
-497 SCEKSFRL
+497 SYEKSFRL

-517 EIGNYN
+517 EIGNYK

-529 DNLNVNLSYQP
+529 NNLNVNLSYQP
-540 TFKAHSLLVETGFA
+540 AFKAHSLLVEAGFA

-564 SIISAGTNEGS
+564 SIISAGVNEGS
-575 AGSKNHGKVLNM
+575 AGSRNHGKVLNM

-624 SAIYNDRV
+624 SAIYNDRL

-644 NCNISNLI
+644 TCNIGSLI
-652 AKRDRLSLGYNLFF
+652 AKHDKLSLNYNLFF

-691 SLTYYTPNKRLSFSV
+691 SLTYYTPNKRLSLSV
-706 EAKNFTNELLY
+706 EAKNITDELLY

>member
-1 MFLNKAIKNISLFSL
+1 MFLSPKNITFLLASFFASQLFSQT
-16 FINNLLYLPPNL
+16 
-28 VIKMKKLL
+28 V
-36 YISLLAPLA
+36 
-45 AIAQQP
+45 
-51 KDSIT
+51 DEEVT
-56 QLEEVVVKAEA
+56 QLSEVVLTGQS
-67 PIKRIQKAA
+67 PIKQVQKAA
-76 YNVVAIEAKQLRTL
+76 YNVVAIEAQQLRNL
-90 NSNAADIL
+90 NSNAADML

-110 GVGAEAHIN
+110 GVGAEANIN
-119 LNGFTGRHVC
+119 LNGFTGRHVRI
-129 VFIDGVPMNEAN
+129 FIDGVPMNEAN
-141 ASFRINNIPAEMIER
+141 ASFRINNIPAELIER
-156 IEIYKGVVPITFGAD
+156 IEIYKGVVPVTFGAD
-171 ALGGAINVI
+171 ALGGAINVV
-180 TRKSRYNYGNLSYAF
+180 TRKSRYNYGNLSYTF

-206 IGQYLTDNINIELNA
+206 LGQFLTDNISVELNA

-239 QTATYSK
+239 QTGTYSK

-260 EAIIGHVNIF
+260 EAIIGRVNIF
-270 NEQWADKLSFGLN
+270 DEKWADKLSFALN

-298 KVFGGKYRKSHNYT
+298 KVFGGKYRKSHNYS

-317 EKRNILKNLS
+317 EKKNILNSLS
-327 CVLAARYDFT
+327 FFLTGHYDFT
-337 TTHNVD
+337 TTQNVD

-355 EPMVARGESQLQ
+355 EPMVTRGESQLQ

-380 HLNYQLS
+380 HLDYQLTE
-387 DKHLLQLTH
+387 KHSFQLTH
-396 TFSNYNR
+396 TFSNYTR

-409 ITNYTLDSDFMR
+409 ITNYTLDSDFMS
-421 RVNEKNITGLSYKF
+421 RVNEKNISGFSYKF
-435 TPSEYWN
+435 TPSERWN
-442 ILVFGKYYNTAVTGP
+442 ILAFGKYYNTAVTGP
-457 VTISGFGSRAV
+457 VIISGQGSRAV
-468 YKEETHYTDVWGYGA
+468 YEEETHHTQAWGYGG
-483 ATTYQLLKTLQAKL
+483 ATTYQLLKTLQTKI
-497 SCEKSFRL
+497 SYEKSFRL

-517 EIGNYN
+517 EIGNYK

-540 TFKAHSLLVETGFA
+540 AFKAHSLLVEAGFA

-564 SIISAGTNEGS
+564 SIISAGVNEGS
-575 AGSKNHGKVLNM
+575 AGSRNHGKVLNM

-594 YFYKDIFSV
+594 YFYKDVFSV

-624 SAIYNDRV
+624 SAIYNDRL

-644 NCNISNLI
+644 TCNIGSLI
-652 AKRDRLSLGYNLFF
+652 AKHDKLSLNYNLFF

-691 SLTYYTPNKRLSFSV
+691 SLTYYTPNKRLSLSV
-706 EAKNFTNELLY
+706 EAKNITDELLY

>member
-1 MFLNKAIKNISLFSL
+1 MFLSPKNIT
-16 FINNLLYLPPNL
+16 
-28 VIKMKKLL
+28 
-36 YISLLAPLA
+36 SLLASFFV
-45 AIAQQP
+45 IQIFSQTV
-51 KDSIT
+51 DEEVT
-56 QLEEVVVKAEA
+56 QLSEVVLTGQS
-67 PIKRIQKAA
+67 PIKQVQKAA
-76 YNVVAIEAKQLRTL
+76 YNVVAIEAQQLRNL
-90 NSNAADIL
+90 NSNAADML

-110 GVGAEAHIN
+110 GVGAEANIN
-119 LNGFTGRHVC
+119 LNGFTGRHVRI
-129 VFIDGVPMNEAN
+129 FIDGVPMNEAN
-141 ASFRINNIPAEMIER
+141 ASFRINNIPTELIER
-156 IEIYKGVVPITFGAD
+156 IEIYKGVVPVTFGAD
-171 ALGGAINVI
+171 ALGGAINVV
-180 TRKSRYNYGNLSYAF
+180 TRKSRYNYGNLSYTF
-195 GSFNTHKSTLN
+195 GSFSTHKSTLN
-206 IGQYLTDNINIELNA
+206 LGQFLTDNISVELNA

-239 QTATYSK
+239 QTGTYSK

-260 EAIIGHVNIF
+260 EAIIGRVNIF
-270 NEQWADKLSFGLN
+270 DEKWTDKLSFALN

-298 KVFGGKYRKSHNYT
+298 KVFGGKYRKSHNYS

-317 EKRNILKNLS
+317 EKKNILNGLS
-327 CVLAARYDFT
+327 FFLTGRYDFT
-337 TTHNVD
+337 TTQNVD

-355 EPMVARGESQLQ
+355 EPMVTRGESQLQ

-380 HLNYQLS
+380 HLDYQLNE
-387 DKHLLQLTH
+387 KHSFQLTH
-396 TFSNYNR
+396 TFSNYTR

-421 RVNEKNITGLSYKF
+421 RVNEKNISGFSYKF
-435 TPSEYWN
+435 TPSERWN
-442 ILVFGKYYNTAVTGP
+442 ILAFGKYYNTAVTGP
-457 VTISGFGSRAV
+457 VIISGQGSRAV
-468 YKEETHYTDVWGYGA
+468 YEEETHHTQAWGYGG
-483 ATTYQLLKTLQAKL
+483 ATTYQLLKTLQTKI
-497 SCEKSFRL
+497 SYEKSFRL

-517 EIGNYN
+517 EIGNYK

-540 TFKAHSLLVETGFA
+540 AFKAHSLLVEAGFA

-564 SIISAGTNEGS
+564 SIISAGVNEGS
-575 AGSKNHGKVLNM
+575 AGSRNHGKVLNM

-624 SAIYNDRV
+624 SAIYNDRL

-644 NCNISNLI
+644 TCNIGSLI
-652 AKRDRLSLGYNLFF
+652 AKHDKLSLNYNLFF

-691 SLTYYTPNKRLSFSV
+691 SLTYYTPNKRLSLSV
-706 EAKNFTNELLY
+706 EAKNITDELLY

>member
-1 MFLNKAIKNISLFSL
+1 MFLSPKNITFLLASFFASQLFS
-16 FINNLLYLPPNL
+16 
-28 VIKMKKLL
+28 
-36 YISLLAPLA
+36 
-45 AIAQQP
+45 QP
-51 KDSIT
+51 VDEEVT
-56 QLEEVVVKAEA
+56 QLSEVVLTGQS
-67 PIKRIQKAA
+67 PIKQVQKAA
-76 YNVVAIEAKQLRTL
+76 YNVVAIEAQQLRNL
-90 NSNAADIL
+90 NSNAADML

-110 GVGAEAHIN
+110 GVGAEANIN
-119 LNGFTGRHVC
+119 LNGFTGRHVRI
-129 VFIDGVPMNEAN
+129 FIDGVPMNEAN
-141 ASFRINNIPAEMIER
+141 ASFRINNIPAELIER
-156 IEIYKGVVPITFGAD
+156 IEIYKGVVPVTFGAD
-171 ALGGAINVI
+171 ALGGAINVV
-180 TRKSRYNYGNLSYAF
+180 TRKSRYNYGNLSYTF

-206 IGQYLTDNINIELNA
+206 LGQFLTDNISVELNA

-239 QTATYSK
+239 QTGTYSK

-260 EAIIGHVNIF
+260 EAIIGRVNIF
-270 NEQWADKLSFGLN
+270 DEKWADKLSFALN

-298 KVFGGKYRKSHNYT
+298 KVFGGKYRKSHNYS

-317 EKRNILKNLS
+317 EKKNILNGLS
-327 CVLAARYDFT
+327 FFLTGRYDFT
-337 TTHNVD
+337 TTQNVD

-355 EPMVARGESQLQ
+355 EPMVTRGESQLQ

-380 HLNYQLS
+380 HLDYQLNE
-387 DKHLLQLTH
+387 KHSFQLTH
-396 TFSNYNR
+396 TFSNYTR

-421 RVNEKNITGLSYKF
+421 RINEKNISGFSYKF
-435 TPSEYWN
+435 TPSERWN
-442 ILVFGKYYNTAVTGP
+442 ILAFGKYYNTAVTGP
-457 VTISGFGSRAV
+457 VIISGQGSRAI
-468 YKEETHYTDVWGYGA
+468 YEEETHHTQAWGYGG
-483 ATTYQLLKTLQAKL
+483 ATTYQLLKTLQTKI
-497 SCEKSFRL
+497 SYEKSFRL
-505 PTDTELFGDGDL
+505 PTDNELFGDGDL
-517 EIGNYN
+517 EIGNYK

-529 DNLNVNLSYQP
+529 NNLNVNLSYQP
-540 TFKAHSLLVETGFA
+540 AFKAHSLLVEAGFA

-564 SIISAGTNEGS
+564 SIISAGANKGS
-575 AGSKNHGKVLNM
+575 AGSRNHGKVLNM

-594 YFYKDIFSV
+594 YFYKDVFSV

-624 SAIYNDRV
+624 SAIYNDRL

-644 NCNISNLI
+644 TCNIGSLI
-652 AKRDRLSLGYNLFF
+652 AKHDKLSLNYNLFF

-680 IKVPRQLSHDV
+680 IKVPRQLSHNV
-691 SLTYYTPNKRLSFSV
+691 SLTYYTPNKRLSLSV
-706 EAKNFTNELLY
+706 EAKNITDELLY

>member
-1 MFLNKAIKNISLFSL
+1 MFLSPKNITFLLASFFASQLFS
-16 FINNLLYLPPNL
+16 
-28 VIKMKKLL
+28 
-36 YISLLAPLA
+36 
-45 AIAQQP
+45 QP
-51 KDSIT
+51 VDEEVT
-56 QLEEVVVKAEA
+56 QLSEVVLIGQS
-67 PIKRIQKAA
+67 PIKQVQKAA
-76 YNVVAIEAKQLRTL
+76 YNVVAIEAQQLRNL
-90 NSNAADIL
+90 NSNAADML

-110 GVGAEAHIN
+110 GVGAEANIN
-119 LNGFTGRHVC
+119 LNGFTGRHVRI
-129 VFIDGVPMNEAN
+129 FIDGVPMNEAN
-141 ASFRINNIPAEMIER
+141 ASFRINNIPAELIER
-156 IEIYKGVVPITFGAD
+156 IEIYKGVVPVTFGAD
-171 ALGGAINVI
+171 ALGGAINVV
-180 TRKSRYNYGNLSYAF
+180 TRKSRYNYGNLSYTF

-206 IGQYLTDNINIELNA
+206 LGQFLTDNISVELNA

-239 QTATYSK
+239 QTGTYSK

-260 EAIIGHVNIF
+260 EAIIGRVNIF
-270 NEQWADKLSFGLN
+270 DEKWADKLSFALN

-298 KVFGGKYRKSHNYT
+298 KVFGGKYRKSHNYS

-317 EKRNILKNLS
+317 EKKNILKGLS
-327 CVLAARYDFT
+327 FFLTGRYDFT
-337 TTHNVD
+337 TTQNVD

-355 EPMVARGESQLQ
+355 EPMVTRGESQLQ

-380 HLNYQLS
+380 HLDYQLNE
-387 DKHLLQLTH
+387 KHSFQLTH
-396 TFSNYNR
+396 TFSNYTR

-421 RVNEKNITGLSYKF
+421 RVNEKNISGLSYKF
-435 TPSEYWN
+435 TPSERWN
-442 ILVFGKYYNTAVTGP
+442 ILAFGKYYNTAVTGP
-457 VTISGFGSRAV
+457 VIISGQGSRAV
-468 YKEETHYTDVWGYGA
+468 YEEETHHTQAWGYGG
-483 ATTYQLLKTLQAKL
+483 ATTYQLLKTLQTKI
-497 SCEKSFRL
+497 SYEKSFRL

-517 EIGNYN
+517 EIGNYK

-540 TFKAHSLLVETGFA
+540 AFKAHSLLVEAGFA

-564 SIISAGTNEGS
+564 SIISAGVNEGS
-575 AGSKNHGKVLNM
+575 AGSRNHGKVLNM
-587 GVDATLR
+587 GLDATLC
-594 YFYKDIFSV
+594 YFYKDVFSV

-624 SAIYNDRV
+624 SAIYNDRL

-644 NCNISNLI
+644 TCNIGSLI
-652 AKRDRLSLGYNLFF
+652 AKRDKLSLNYNLFF

-691 SLTYYTPNKRLSFSV
+691 SLTYYTPNKRLSLSV
-706 EAKNFTNELLY
+706 EAKNITDELLY

>member
-1 MFLNKAIKNISLFSL
+1 MFLSPKNIT
-16 FINNLLYLPPNL
+16 
-28 VIKMKKLL
+28 
-36 YISLLAPLA
+36 SLLASFFV
-45 AIAQQP
+45 IQIFSQSV
-51 KDSIT
+51 DEEVT
-56 QLEEVVVKAEA
+56 QLSEVVLTGQS
-67 PIKRIQKAA
+67 PIKQVQKAA
-76 YNVVAIEAKQLRTL
+76 YNVVAIEAQQLHNL
-90 NSNAADIL
+90 NSNAADML

-110 GVGAEAHIN
+110 GVGAEANIN
-119 LNGFTGRHVC
+119 LNGFTGRHVRI
-129 VFIDGVPMNEAN
+129 FIDGVPMNEAN
-141 ASFRINNIPAEMIER
+141 ASFRINNIPAELMER
-156 IEIYKGVVPITFGAD
+156 IEIYKGVVPVTFGAD
-171 ALGGAINVI
+171 ALGGAINVV
-180 TRKSRYNYGNLSYAF
+180 TRKNRYNYGNLSYTF

-206 IGQYLTDNINIELNA
+206 LGQFLTDNISVELNA

-239 QTATYSK
+239 QTGTYSK

-260 EAIIGHVNIF
+260 EAIIGRVNIF
-270 NEQWADKLSFGLN
+270 DEKWTDKLSFALN

-298 KVFGGKYRKSHNYT
+298 KVFGGKYRKSHNYS

-317 EKRNILKNLS
+317 EKKNILNGLS
-327 CVLAARYDFT
+327 FFLTGRYDFT
-337 TTHNVD
+337 TTQNVD

-355 EPMVARGESQLQ
+355 EPMVTRGESQLQ

-380 HLNYQLS
+380 HLDYQLNE
-387 DKHLLQLTH
+387 KHSFQLTH
-396 TFSNYNR
+396 TFSNYTR

-421 RVNEKNITGLSYKF
+421 RVNEKNISGLSYKF
-435 TPSEYWN
+435 TPSERWN
-442 ILVFGKYYNTAVTGP
+442 ILAFGKYYNTAVTGP
-457 VTISGFGSRAV
+457 VIISGQGSRAV
-468 YKEETHYTDVWGYGA
+468 YEEETHHTQAWGYGG
-483 ATTYQLLKTLQAKL
+483 ATTYQLLKTLQTKI
-497 SCEKSFRL
+497 SYEKSFRL

-517 EIGNYN
+517 EIGNYK

-529 DNLNVNLSYQP
+529 NNLNVNLSYQP
-540 TFKAHSLLVETGFA
+540 VFKAHSLLVEAGFA

-564 SIISAGTNEGS
+564 SIISAGANEGS
-575 AGSKNHGKVLNM
+575 AGSRNHGKVLNM

-609 MNLRNKEEFTETGRP
+609 MNLRNKEKFTETGRP
-624 SAIYNDRV
+624 SAIYNDRL

-644 NCNISNLI
+644 TCNIGSLI
-652 AKRDRLSLGYNLFF
+652 AKRDKLSLNYNLFF

-691 SLTYYTPNKRLSFSV
+691 SLTYYTPNKRLSLSV
-706 EAKNFTNELLY
+706 EAKNITDELLY

>member
-1 MFLNKAIKNISLFSL
+1 MFLSPKNIT
-16 FINNLLYLPPNL
+16 
-28 VIKMKKLL
+28 
-36 YISLLAPLA
+36 SLLASFFV
-45 AIAQQP
+45 IQIFSQSV
-51 KDSIT
+51 DEEVT
-56 QLEEVVVKAEA
+56 QLSEVVLTGQS
-67 PIKRIQKAA
+67 PIKQVQKAA
-76 YNVVAIEAKQLRTL
+76 YNVVAIEAQQLRNL
-90 NSNAADIL
+90 NSNAADML

-110 GVGAEAHIN
+110 GVGAEANIN
-119 LNGFTGRHVC
+119 LNGFTGRHVRI
-129 VFIDGVPMNEAN
+129 FIDGVPMNEAN
-141 ASFRINNIPAEMIER
+141 ASFRINNIPAELIER
-156 IEIYKGVVPITFGAD
+156 IEIYKGVVPVTFGAD
-171 ALGGAINVI
+171 ALGGAINVV
-180 TRKSRYNYGNLSYAF
+180 TRKNRYNYGNLSYTF

-206 IGQYLTDNINIELNA
+206 LGQFLTDNISVELNA

-239 QTATYSK
+239 QTGTYSK

-260 EAIIGHVNIF
+260 EAIIGRVNIF
-270 NEQWADKLSFGLN
+270 DEKWTDKLSFALN

-298 KVFGGKYRKSHNYT
+298 KVFGGKYRKSHNYS

-317 EKRNILKNLS
+317 EKKNILNGLS
-327 CVLAARYDFT
+327 FFLTGRYDFT
-337 TTHNVD
+337 TTQNVD

-355 EPMVARGESQLQ
+355 EPMVTRGESQLQ

-380 HLNYQLS
+380 HLDYQLNE
-387 DKHLLQLTH
+387 KHSFQLTH
-396 TFSNYNR
+396 TFSNYTR

-421 RVNEKNITGLSYKF
+421 RVNEKNISGLSYKF
-435 TPSEYWN
+435 TPSERWN
-442 ILVFGKYYNTAVTGP
+442 ILAFGKYYNTAVTGP
-457 VTISGFGSRAV
+457 VIISGQGSRAV
-468 YKEETHYTDVWGYGA
+468 YEEETHHTQAWGYGG
-483 ATTYQLLKTLQAKL
+483 ATTYQLLKTLQTKI
-497 SCEKSFRL
+497 SYEKSFRL
-505 PTDTELFGDGDL
+505 PTDNELFGDGDL
-517 EIGNYN
+517 EIGNYK

-529 DNLNVNLSYQP
+529 NNLNVNLSYQP
-540 TFKAHSLLVETGFA
+540 VFKAHSLLVEAGFA

-564 SIISAGTNEGS
+564 SIISAGANEGS
-575 AGSKNHGKVLNM
+575 AGSRNHGKVLNM

-609 MNLRNKEEFTETGRP
+609 MNLRNKEKFTETGRP
-624 SAIYNDRV
+624 SAIYNDRL

-644 NCNISNLI
+644 TCNIGSLI
-652 AKRDRLSLGYNLFF
+652 AKRDKLSLNYNLFF

-691 SLTYYTPNKRLSFSV
+691 SLTYYTPNKRLSLSV
-706 EAKNFTNELLY
+706 EAKNITDELLY

>member
-1 MFLNKAIKNISLFSL
+1 MFLSPKNITFLLASFFASQLFS
-16 FINNLLYLPPNL
+16 
-28 VIKMKKLL
+28 
-36 YISLLAPLA
+36 
-45 AIAQQP
+45 QP
-51 KDSIT
+51 VDEEVT
-56 QLEEVVVKAEA
+56 QLSEVVLTGQS
-67 PIKRIQKAA
+67 PIKQVQKAA
-76 YNVVAIEAKQLRTL
+76 YNVVAIEAQQLRNL
-90 NSNAADIL
+90 NSNAADML

-110 GVGAEAHIN
+110 GVGAEANIN
-119 LNGFTGRHVC
+119 LNGFTGRHVRI
-129 VFIDGVPMNEAN
+129 FIDGVPMNEAN
-141 ASFRINNIPAEMIER
+141 ASFRINNIPAELIER
-156 IEIYKGVVPITFGAD
+156 IEIYKGVVPVTFGAD
-171 ALGGAINVI
+171 ALGGAINVV
-180 TRKSRYNYGNLSYAF
+180 TRKSRYNYGNLSYTF

-206 IGQYLTDNINIELNA
+206 LGQFLTDNISVELNA

-239 QTATYSK
+239 QTGTYSK

-260 EAIIGHVNIF
+260 EAIIGRVNIF
-270 NEQWADKLSFGLN
+270 DEKWADKLSFALN

-298 KVFGGKYRKSHNYT
+298 KVFGGKYRKSHNYS

-317 EKRNILKNLS
+317 EKKNILKGLS
-327 CVLAARYDFT
+327 FFLTGRYDFT
-337 TTHNVD
+337 TTQNVD

-355 EPMVARGESQLQ
+355 EPMVTRGESQLQ

-380 HLNYQLS
+380 HLDYQLNE
-387 DKHLLQLTH
+387 KHSFQLTH
-396 TFSNYNR
+396 TFSNYTR

-421 RVNEKNITGLSYKF
+421 RVNEKNISGLSYKF
-435 TPSEYWN
+435 TPSERWN
-442 ILVFGKYYNTAVTGP
+442 ILAFGKYYNTAVTGP
-457 VTISGFGSRAV
+457 VIISGQGSRAV
-468 YKEETHYTDVWGYGA
+468 YEEETHHTQALGYGG
-483 ATTYQLLKTLQAKL
+483 ATTYQLLKPLQVKL
-497 SCEKSFRL
+497 SYEKSFRL

-517 EIGNYN
+517 EIGNYK

-540 TFKAHSLLVETGFA
+540 AFKAHSLLVEAGFA

-564 SIISAGTNEGS
+564 SIISAGANEGS
-575 AGSKNHGKVLNM
+575 AGSRNHGNVLNM

-594 YFYKDIFSV
+594 YFYKDVFSV

-609 MNLRNKEEFTETGRP
+609 MNLRNKEEFTETGRL
-624 SAIYNDRV
+624 SAIYNDRL

-644 NCNISNLI
+644 TCNIGSLI
-652 AKRDRLSLGYNLFF
+652 AKRDKLSLNYNLFF

-691 SLTYYTPNKRLSFSV
+691 SLTYYTPNKRLSLSV
-706 EAKNFTNELLY
+706 EAKNITDELLY

>member
-1 MFLNKAIKNISLFSL
+1 MFLSPKKITFLLASFFVIQLFS
-16 FINNLLYLPPNL
+16 
-28 VIKMKKLL
+28 
-36 YISLLAPLA
+36 
-45 AIAQQP
+45 QP
-51 KDSIT
+51 VDEEVT
-56 QLEEVVVKAEA
+56 QLSEVVLTGQS
-67 PIKRIQKAA
+67 PIKQVQKAA
-76 YNVVAIEAKQLRTL
+76 YNVVAIEAQQLRNL
-90 NSNAADIL
+90 NSNAADML

-110 GVGAEAHIN
+110 GVGAEANIN
-119 LNGFTGRHVC
+119 LNGFTGRHVRI
-129 VFIDGVPMNEAN
+129 FIDGVPMNEAN
-141 ASFRINNIPAEMIER
+141 ASFRINNIPAELIER
-156 IEIYKGVVPITFGAD
+156 IEIYKGVVPVTFGAD
-171 ALGGAINVI
+171 ALGGAINVV
-180 TRKSRYNYGNLSYAF
+180 TRKSRYNYGNLSYTF

-206 IGQYLTDNINIELNA
+206 LGQFLTDNISVELNA

-239 QTATYSK
+239 QTGTYSK

-260 EAIIGHVNIF
+260 EAIIGRVNIF
-270 NEQWADKLSFGLN
+270 DEKWADKLSFALN

-298 KVFGGKYRKSHNYT
+298 KVFGGKYRKSHNYS

-317 EKRNILKNLS
+317 EKKNILNGLS
-327 CVLAARYDFT
+327 FFLTGRYDFT
-337 TTHNVD
+337 TTQNVD

-355 EPMVARGESQLQ
+355 EPMVTRGESQLQ

-380 HLNYQLS
+380 HLDYQLNE
-387 DKHLLQLTH
+387 KHSFQLTH
-396 TFSNYNR
+396 TFSNYTR

-421 RVNEKNITGLSYKF
+421 RINEKNISGLSYKF
-435 TPSEYWN
+435 TPSERWN
-442 ILVFGKYYNTAVTGP
+442 ILAFGKYYNTAVTGP
-457 VTISGFGSRAV
+457 VIISGQGSRAV
-468 YKEETHYTDVWGYGA
+468 YEEETHHTQAWGYGG
-483 ATTYQLLKTLQAKL
+483 ATTYQLLKTLQTKI
-497 SCEKSFRL
+497 SYEKSFRL

-517 EIGNYN
+517 EIGNYK

-540 TFKAHSLLVETGFA
+540 AFKAHSLLVEAGFA

-564 SIISAGTNEGS
+564 SIISAGVNEGS
-575 AGSKNHGKVLNM
+575 AGSRNHGKVLNM

-594 YFYKDIFSV
+594 YFYKDVFSV

-624 SAIYNDRV
+624 SAIYNDRL

-644 NCNISNLI
+644 TCNIGSLI
-652 AKRDRLSLGYNLFF
+652 AKHDKLSLNYNLFF

-691 SLTYYTPNKRLSFSV
+691 SLTYYTPNKRLSLSV
-706 EAKNFTNELLY
+706 EAKNITDELLY

>member
-1 MFLNKAIKNISLFSL
+1 MFLSPKKITFLLALFFVIQLFS
-16 FINNLLYLPPNL
+16 
-28 VIKMKKLL
+28 
-36 YISLLAPLA
+36 
-45 AIAQQP
+45 QP
-51 KDSIT
+51 VDEEVT
-56 QLEEVVVKAEA
+56 QLSEIVLTGQS
-67 PIKRIQKAA
+67 PIKQVQKAA
-76 YNVVAIEAKQLRTL
+76 YNVVAIEAQQLRNL
-90 NSNAADIL
+90 NSNAADML

-110 GVGAEAHIN
+110 GVGAEANIN
-119 LNGFTGRHVC
+119 LNGFTGRHVRI
-129 VFIDGVPMNEAN
+129 FIDGVPMNEAN
-141 ASFRINNIPAEMIER
+141 ASFRINNIPAELIER
-156 IEIYKGVVPITFGAD
+156 IEIYKGVVPVTFGAD
-171 ALGGAINVI
+171 ALGGAINVV
-180 TRKSRYNYGNLSYAF
+180 TRKNRYNYGNLSYTF

-206 IGQYLTDNINIELNA
+206 LGQFLTDNISVELNA

-239 QTATYSK
+239 QTGTYSK

-260 EAIIGHVNIF
+260 EAIIGRVNIF
-270 NEQWADKLSFGLN
+270 DEKWADKLSFALN

-298 KVFGGKYRKSHNYT
+298 KVFGGKYRKSHNYS

-317 EKRNILKNLS
+317 EKKNILKGLS
-327 CVLAARYDFT
+327 FFLTGRYDFT
-337 TTHNVD
+337 TTQNVD

-355 EPMVARGESQLQ
+355 EPMVTRGESQLQ

-380 HLNYQLS
+380 HLDYQLNE
-387 DKHLLQLTH
+387 KHFFQLTH
-396 TFSNYNR
+396 TFSNYTR

-421 RVNEKNITGLSYKF
+421 RVNEKNISGFSYKF
-435 TPSEYWN
+435 TPSERWN
-442 ILVFGKYYNTAVTGP
+442 ILAFGKYYNTAVTGP
-457 VTISGFGSRAV
+457 VIISGQGSRAV
-468 YKEETHYTDVWGYGA
+468 YEEETHHTQAWGYGG
-483 ATTYQLLKTLQAKL
+483 ATTYQLLKTLQTKI
-497 SCEKSFRL
+497 SYEKSFRL

-517 EIGNYN
+517 EIGNYK

-540 TFKAHSLLVETGFA
+540 AFKAHSLLVEAGFA

-564 SIISAGTNEGS
+564 SIISAGVNEGS
-575 AGSKNHGKVLNM
+575 AGSRNHGKVLNM

-594 YFYKDIFSV
+594 YFYKDVFSV

-609 MNLRNKEEFTETGRP
+609 MNLRNKEEFTETGRL
-624 SAIYNDRV
+624 SAIYNDRL

-644 NCNISNLI
+644 TCNIGSLI
-652 AKRDRLSLGYNLFF
+652 AKHDKLSLNYNLFF

-691 SLTYYTPNKRLSFSV
+691 SLTYYTPNKRLSLSV
-706 EAKNFTNELLY
+706 EAKNITDELLY

>member
-1 MFLNKAIKNISLFSL
+1 MFLSPKKITFLLASFFVIQLFS
-16 FINNLLYLPPNL
+16 
-28 VIKMKKLL
+28 
-36 YISLLAPLA
+36 
-45 AIAQQP
+45 QP
-51 KDSIT
+51 VDEEVT
-56 QLEEVVVKAEA
+56 QLSEIVLTGQS
-67 PIKRIQKAA
+67 PIKQVQKAA
-76 YNVVAIEAKQLRTL
+76 YNVVAIEAQQLRNL
-90 NSNAADIL
+90 NSNAADML

-110 GVGAEAHIN
+110 GVGAEANIN
-119 LNGFTGRHVC
+119 LNGFTGRHVRI
-129 VFIDGVPMNEAN
+129 FIDGVPMNEAN
-141 ASFRINNIPAEMIER
+141 ASFRINNIPAELIER
-156 IEIYKGVVPITFGAD
+156 IEIYKGVVPVTFGAD
-171 ALGGAINVI
+171 ALGGAINVV
-180 TRKSRYNYGNLSYAF
+180 TRKSRYNYGNLSYTF

-206 IGQYLTDNINIELNA
+206 LGQFLTDNISVELNA

-239 QTATYSK
+239 QTGTYSK

-260 EAIIGHVNIF
+260 EAIIGRVNIF
-270 NEQWADKLSFGLN
+270 DEKWADKLSFALN

-298 KVFGGKYRKSHNYT
+298 KVFGGKYRKSHNYS

-317 EKRNILKNLS
+317 EKKNILKGLS
-327 CVLAARYDFT
+327 FFLTGRYDFT
-337 TTHNVD
+337 TTQNVD

-355 EPMVARGESQLQ
+355 EPMVTRGESQLQ

-380 HLNYQLS
+380 HLDYQLS
-387 DKHLLQLTH
+387 EKHSFQLTH
-396 TFSNYNR
+396 TFSNYTR

-421 RVNEKNITGLSYKF
+421 RVNEKNISGLSYKF
-435 TPSEYWN
+435 TPSERWN
-442 ILVFGKYYNTAVTGP
+442 ILAFGKYYNTAVTGP
-457 VTISGFGSRAV
+457 VIISGQGSRAV
-468 YKEETHYTDVWGYGA
+468 YEEETHHTQAWGYGG
-483 ATTYQLLKTLQAKL
+483 ATTYQLLKTLQTKI
-497 SCEKSFRL
+497 SYEKSFRL

-517 EIGNYN
+517 EIGNYK

-529 DNLNVNLSYQP
+529 NNLNVNISYQP
-540 TFKAHSLLVETGFA
+540 VFKAHSLLVEAGFA

-564 SIISAGTNEGS
+564 SIISAGVNEGS
-575 AGSKNHGKVLNM
+575 AGSRNHGKVLNM

-594 YFYKDIFSV
+594 YFYKDVFSV

-624 SAIYNDRV
+624 SAIYNDRL

-644 NCNISNLI
+644 TCNIGSLI
-652 AKRDRLSLGYNLFF
+652 AKHDKLSLNYNLFF

-691 SLTYYTPNKRLSFSV
+691 SLTYYTPNKRLSLSV
-706 EAKNFTNELLY
+706 EAKNITDELLY

>member
-1 MFLNKAIKNISLFSL
+1 MFLSPKKITFLLASFFVIQLFS
-16 FINNLLYLPPNL
+16 
-28 VIKMKKLL
+28 
-36 YISLLAPLA
+36 
-45 AIAQQP
+45 QP
-51 KDSIT
+51 VDEEVT
-56 QLEEVVVKAEA
+56 QLSEVVLTGQS
-67 PIKRIQKAA
+67 PIKQVQKAA
-76 YNVVAIEAKQLRTL
+76 YNVVAIEAQQLRNL
-90 NSNAADIL
+90 NSNAADML

-110 GVGAEAHIN
+110 GVGAEANIN
-119 LNGFTGRHVC
+119 LNGFTGRHVRI
-129 VFIDGVPMNEAN
+129 FIDGVPMNEAN
-141 ASFRINNIPAEMIER
+141 ASFRINNIPAELIER
-156 IEIYKGVVPITFGAD
+156 IEIYKGVVPVTFGAD
-171 ALGGAINVI
+171 ALGGAINVV
-180 TRKSRYNYGNLSYAF
+180 TRKSRYNYGNLSYTF

-206 IGQYLTDNINIELNA
+206 LGQFLTDNISVELNA

-239 QTATYSK
+239 QTGTYSK

-260 EAIIGHVNIF
+260 EAIIGRVNIF
-270 NEQWADKLSFGLN
+270 DEKWADKLSFALN

-298 KVFGGKYRKSHNYT
+298 KVFGGKYRKSHNYS

-317 EKRNILKNLS
+317 EKKNILNGLS
-327 CVLAARYDFT
+327 FFLTGRYDFT
-337 TTHNVD
+337 TTQNVD

-355 EPMVARGESQLQ
+355 EPMVTRGESQLQ

-380 HLNYQLS
+380 HLDYQLNE
-387 DKHLLQLTH
+387 KHSFQLTH
-396 TFSNYNR
+396 TFSNYTR

-421 RVNEKNITGLSYKF
+421 RVNEKNISGFSYKF
-435 TPSEYWN
+435 TPSERWN
-442 ILVFGKYYNTAVTGP
+442 ILAFGKYYNTAVTGP
-457 VTISGFGSRAV
+457 VIISGQGSRAV
-468 YKEETHYTDVWGYGA
+468 YEEETHHTQAWGYGG
-483 ATTYQLLKTLQAKL
+483 ATTYQLLKTLQTKI
-497 SCEKSFRL
+497 SYEKSFRL

-517 EIGNYN
+517 EIGNYK

-540 TFKAHSLLVETGFA
+540 AFKAHSLLVEAGFA

-564 SIISAGTNEGS
+564 SIISAGVNEGS
-575 AGSKNHGKVLNM
+575 AGSRNHGKVLNM

-594 YFYKDIFSV
+594 YFYKDVFSV

-609 MNLRNKEEFTETGRP
+609 MNLRNKEEFTETGRL
-624 SAIYNDRV
+624 SAIYNDRL

-644 NCNISNLI
+644 TCNIGSLI
-652 AKRDRLSLGYNLFF
+652 AKHDKLSLNYNLFF

-691 SLTYYTPNKRLSFSV
+691 SLTYYTPNKRLSLSV
-706 EAKNFTNELLY
+706 EAKNITDELLY

>member
-1 MFLNKAIKNISLFSL
+1 MFLSPKNITF
-16 FINNLLYLPPNL
+16 
-28 VIKMKKLL
+28 
-36 YISLLAPLA
+36 LLASFFV
-45 AIAQQP
+45 IQIFSQP
-51 KDSIT
+51 VN
-56 QLEEVVVKAEA
+56 EEVMQLSEVVLTGQS
-67 PIKRIQKAA
+67 PIKQVQKAA
-76 YNVVAIEAKQLRTL
+76 YNVVAIEAQQLRNL
-90 NSNAADIL
+90 NSNAADML

-110 GVGAEAHIN
+110 GVGAEANIN
-119 LNGFTGRHVC
+119 LNGFTGRHVRI
-129 VFIDGVPMNEAN
+129 FIDGVPMNEAN
-141 ASFRINNIPAEMIER
+141 ASFRINNIPAELIER
-156 IEIYKGVVPITFGAD
+156 IEIYKGVVPVTFGAD
-171 ALGGAINVI
+171 ALGGAINVV
-180 TRKSRYNYGNLSYAF
+180 TRKNRYNYGNLSYTF

-206 IGQYLTDNINIELNA
+206 LGQFLTDNISVELNA

-239 QTATYSK
+239 QTGTYSK

-260 EAIIGHVNIF
+260 EAIIGRVNIF
-270 NEQWADKLSFGLN
+270 DEKWADKLSFALN

-298 KVFGGKYRKSHNYT
+298 KVFGGKYRKSHNYS

-317 EKRNILKNLS
+317 EKKNILNGLS
-327 CVLAARYDFT
+327 FFLTGRYDFT
-337 TTHNVD
+337 TTQNVD

-355 EPMVARGESQLQ
+355 EPMVTRGESQLQ

-380 HLNYQLS
+380 HLDYQLNE
-387 DKHLLQLTH
+387 KHSFQLTH
-396 TFSNYNR
+396 TFSNYTR

-421 RVNEKNITGLSYKF
+421 RINEKNISGFSYKF
-435 TPSEYWN
+435 TPSERWN
-442 ILVFGKYYNTAVTGP
+442 ILAFGKYYNTAVTGP
-457 VTISGFGSRAV
+457 VIISGQGSRAV
-468 YKEETHYTDVWGYGA
+468 YEEETHHTQAWGYGG
-483 ATTYQLLKTLQAKL
+483 ATTYQLLKTLQTKI
-497 SCEKSFRL
+497 SYEKSFRL
-505 PTDTELFGDGDL
+505 PTDNELFGDGDL
-517 EIGNYN
+517 EIGNYK

-529 DNLNVNLSYQP
+529 NNLNVNISYQP
-540 TFKAHSLLVETGFA
+540 LFKAHSLLVEAGFA

-564 SIISAGTNEGS
+564 SIISAGANEGS
-575 AGSKNHGKVLNM
+575 AGSRNHGKVLNM

-594 YFYKDIFSV
+594 YFYKDVFSV
-603 GGNLSY
+603 GANLSY

-624 SAIYNDRV
+624 SAIYNDRL

-644 NCNISNLI
+644 TCNIGSLI
-652 AKRDRLSLGYNLFF
+652 AKRDKLSLNYNLFF

-691 SLTYYTPNKRLSFSV
+691 SLTYYTPNKRLSLSV
-706 EAKNFTNELLY
+706 EAKNITDELLY

>member
-1 MFLNKAIKNISLFSL
+1 MFLSPKNIT
-16 FINNLLYLPPNL
+16 
-28 VIKMKKLL
+28 
-36 YISLLAPLA
+36 SLLASFFV
-45 AIAQQP
+45 IQIFSQSV
-51 KDSIT
+51 DEEVT
-56 QLEEVVVKAEA
+56 QLSEVVLTGQS
-67 PIKRIQKAA
+67 PIKQVQKAA
-76 YNVVAIEAKQLRTL
+76 YNVVAIEAQQLRNL
-90 NSNAADIL
+90 NSNAADML

-110 GVGAEAHIN
+110 GVGAETAIN
-119 LNGFTGRHVC
+119 LNGFTGRHVRI
-129 VFIDGVPMNEAN
+129 FIDGVPMNEAN
-141 ASFRINNIPAEMIER
+141 ASFRINNIPAELIER
-156 IEIYKGVVPITFGAD
+156 IEIYKGVVPVTFGAD
-171 ALGGAINVI
+171 ALGGAINVV
-180 TRKSRYNYGNLSYAF
+180 TRKNRYNYGNLSYTF

-206 IGQYLTDNINIELNA
+206 LGQFLTDNISVELNA

-239 QTATYSK
+239 QTGTYSK

-260 EAIIGHVNIF
+260 EAIIGRVNIF
-270 NEQWADKLSFGLN
+270 DEKWTDKLSFALN

-298 KVFGGKYRKSHNYT
+298 KVFGGKYRKSHNYS

-317 EKRNILKNLS
+317 EKKNILNGLS
-327 CVLAARYDFT
+327 FFLTGRYDFT
-337 TTHNVD
+337 TTQNVD

-355 EPMVARGESQLQ
+355 EPMVTRGESQLQ

-380 HLNYQLS
+380 HLDYQLNK
-387 DKHLLQLTH
+387 KHSFQLTH
-396 TFSNYNR
+396 TFSNYTR

-421 RVNEKNITGLSYKF
+421 RVNEKNISGLSYKF
-435 TPSEYWN
+435 TPSERWN
-442 ILVFGKYYNTAVTGP
+442 ILAFGKYYNTAVTGP
-457 VTISGFGSRAV
+457 VIISGQGSRAV
-468 YKEETHYTDVWGYGA
+468 YEEETHHTQAWGYGG
-483 ATTYQLLKTLQAKL
+483 ATTYQLLKTLQTKI
-497 SCEKSFRL
+497 SYEKSFRL

-517 EIGNYN
+517 EIGNYK

-540 TFKAHSLLVETGFA
+540 AFKAHSLLVEAGFA

-564 SIISAGTNEGS
+564 SIISAGVNEGS
-575 AGSKNHGKVLNM
+575 AGSRNHGKVLNM

-624 SAIYNDRV
+624 SAIYNDRL

-644 NCNISNLI
+644 TCNIGSLI
-652 AKRDRLSLGYNLFF
+652 AKRDKLSLNYNLFF

-691 SLTYYTPNKRLSFSV
+691 SLTYYTPNKRLSLSV
-706 EAKNFTNELLY
+706 EAKNITDELLY

>member
-1 MFLNKAIKNISLFSL
+1 MFLSPKNIT
-16 FINNLLYLPPNL
+16 
-28 VIKMKKLL
+28 
-36 YISLLAPLA
+36 SLLASFFV
-45 AIAQQP
+45 IQIFSQSV
-51 KDSIT
+51 DEEVT
-56 QLEEVVVKAEA
+56 QLSEVVLTGQS
-67 PIKRIQKAA
+67 PIKQVQKAA
-76 YNVVAIEAKQLRTL
+76 YNVVAIEAQQLRNL
-90 NSNAADIL
+90 NSNAADML

-110 GVGAEAHIN
+110 GVGAEANIN
-119 LNGFTGRHVC
+119 LNGFTGRHVRI
-129 VFIDGVPMNEAN
+129 FIDGVPMNEAN
-141 ASFRINNIPAEMIER
+141 ASFRINNIPAELIER
-156 IEIYKGVVPITFGAD
+156 IEIYKGVVPVTFGAD
-171 ALGGAINVI
+171 ALGGAINVV
-180 TRKSRYNYGNLSYAF
+180 TRKSRYNYGNLSYTF

-206 IGQYLTDNINIELNA
+206 LAQFLTDNISVELNA

-239 QTATYSK
+239 QTGSYSK

-260 EAIIGHVNIF
+260 EAIIGRVNIF
-270 NEQWADKLSFGLN
+270 DEKWADKLSFALN

-298 KVFGGKYRKSHNYT
+298 KVFGGKYRKSHNYS

-317 EKRNILKNLS
+317 EKKNILNGLS
-327 CVLAARYDFT
+327 FFLTGRYDFT
-337 TTHNVD
+337 TTQNVD

-355 EPMVARGESQLQ
+355 EPMVTRGESQLQ

-380 HLNYQLS
+380 HLDYQLNE
-387 DKHLLQLTH
+387 KHSFQLTH
-396 TFSNYNR
+396 TFSNYTR

-421 RVNEKNITGLSYKF
+421 RVNEKNISGFSYKF
-435 TPSEYWN
+435 TPSERWN
-442 ILVFGKYYNTAVTGP
+442 ILAFGKYYNTAVTGP
-457 VTISGFGSRAV
+457 VIVTGYGSRAV
-468 YKEETHYTDVWGYGA
+468 YEEETHHTQAWGYGG

-497 SCEKSFRL
+497 SYEKSFRL

-517 EIGNYN
+517 EIGNYK

-529 DNLNVNLSYQP
+529 NNLNVNISYQP
-540 TFKAHSLLVETGFA
+540 VFKAHSLLVEAGFA

-564 SIISAGTNEGS
+564 SIISAGVNEGS
-575 AGSKNHGKVLNM
+575 AGSRNHGKVLNM
-587 GVDATLR
+587 GLDATLR
-594 YFYKDIFSV
+594 YFYKDVFSV

-624 SAIYNDRV
+624 SAIYNDRL

-644 NCNISNLI
+644 TCNIGSLI
-652 AKRDRLSLGYNLFF
+652 AKHDRLSLNYNLFF

-691 SLTYYTPNKRLSFSV
+691 SLTYYTPNKRLSLSV
-706 EAKNFTNELLY
+706 EAKNITDELLY

>member
-1 MFLNKAIKNISLFSL
+1 MFLSPKNITF
-16 FINNLLYLPPNL
+16 
-28 VIKMKKLL
+28 
-36 YISLLAPLA
+36 LLASFFV
-45 AIAQQP
+45 IQIFSQTV
-51 KDSIT
+51 DEEVT
-56 QLEEVVVKAEA
+56 QLSEVVLTGQS
-67 PIKRIQKAA
+67 PIKQVQKAA
-76 YNVVAIEAKQLRTL
+76 YNVVAIEAQQLRNL
-90 NSNAADIL
+90 NSNAADML

-110 GVGAEAHIN
+110 GVGAEANIN
-119 LNGFTGRHVC
+119 LNGFTGRHVRI
-129 VFIDGVPMNEAN
+129 FIDGVPMNEAN
-141 ASFRINNIPAEMIER
+141 ASFRINNIPAELIER
-156 IEIYKGVVPITFGAD
+156 IEIYKGVVPVTFGAD
-171 ALGGAINVI
+171 ALGGAINVV
-180 TRKSRYNYGNLSYAF
+180 TRKSRYSYGNLSYTF

-206 IGQYLTDNINIELNA
+206 LGQFLTDNISVELNA

-239 QTATYSK
+239 QTGTYSK

-260 EAIIGHVNIF
+260 EAIIGRVNIF
-270 NEQWADKLSFGLN
+270 DEKWADKLSFALN

-298 KVFGGKYRKSHNYT
+298 KVFGGKYRKSHNYS

-317 EKRNILKNLS
+317 EKKNILNGLS
-327 CVLAARYDFT
+327 FFLTGRYDFT
-337 TTHNVD
+337 TTQNVD

-355 EPMVARGESQLQ
+355 EPMVTRGESQLQ

-380 HLNYQLS
+380 HLDYQLNE
-387 DKHLLQLTH
+387 KHSFQLTH
-396 TFSNYNR
+396 TFSNYTR

-421 RVNEKNITGLSYKF
+421 RINEKNISGFSYKF
-435 TPSEYWN
+435 TPSERWN
-442 ILVFGKYYNTAVTGP
+442 ILAFGKYYNTAVTGP
-457 VTISGFGSRAV
+457 VIISGQGSRAV
-468 YKEETHYTDVWGYGA
+468 YEEETHHTQAWGYGG
-483 ATTYQLLKTLQAKL
+483 ATTYQLLKTLQTKI
-497 SCEKSFRL
+497 SYEKSFRL
-505 PTDTELFGDGDL
+505 PTDNELFGDGDL
-517 EIGNYN
+517 EIGNYK

-529 DNLNVNLSYQP
+529 NNLNVNLSYQP
-540 TFKAHSLLVETGFA
+540 AFKAHSLLVEAGFA

-564 SIISAGTNEGS
+564 SIISAGANKGS
-575 AGSKNHGKVLNM
+575 AGSRNHGKVLNM

-594 YFYKDIFSV
+594 YFYKDVFSV

-624 SAIYNDRV
+624 SAIYNDRL

-644 NCNISNLI
+644 TCNIGSLI
-652 AKRDRLSLGYNLFF
+652 AKHDKLSLNYNLFF

-680 IKVPRQLSHDV
+680 IKVPRQLSHNV
-691 SLTYYTPNKRLSFSV
+691 SLTYYTPNKRLSLSV
-706 EAKNFTNELLY
+706 EAKNITDELLY

>member
-1 MFLNKAIKNISLFSL
+1 MFLSPKNIT
-16 FINNLLYLPPNL
+16 
-28 VIKMKKLL
+28 
-36 YISLLAPLA
+36 SLLASFFV
-45 AIAQQP
+45 IQIFSQSV
-51 KDSIT
+51 DEEVT
-56 QLEEVVVKAEA
+56 QLSEVVLTGQS
-67 PIKRIQKAA
+67 PIKQVQKAA
-76 YNVVAIEAKQLRTL
+76 YNVVAIEAQQLRNL
-90 NSNAADIL
+90 NSNAADML

-110 GVGAEAHIN
+110 GVGAEANIN
-119 LNGFTGRHVC
+119 LNGFTGRHVRI
-129 VFIDGVPMNEAN
+129 FIDGVPMNEAN
-141 ASFRINNIPAEMIER
+141 ASFRINNIPAELMER
-156 IEIYKGVVPITFGAD
+156 IEIYKGVVPVTFGAD
-171 ALGGAINVI
+171 ALGGAINVV
-180 TRKSRYNYGNLSYAF
+180 TRKNRYNYGNLSYTF

-206 IGQYLTDNINIELNA
+206 LGQFLTDNISVELNA

-239 QTATYSK
+239 QTGSYSK
-246 EKRWFKRF
+246 EKLWFKRF

-260 EAIIGHVNIF
+260 EAIIGRVNIF
-270 NEQWADKLSFGLN
+270 DEKWADKLSFALN
-283 YSQEDKQLQNANLMQ
+283 YSQENKQLQNANLMQ
-298 KVFGGKYRKSHNYT
+298 KVFGGKYRKSHNYS

-317 EKRNILKNLS
+317 EKKNILNGLS
-327 CVLAARYDFT
+327 FFLTGRYDFT
-337 TTHNVD
+337 TTQNVD

-355 EPMVARGESQLQ
+355 EPMVTRGESQLQ

-380 HLNYQLS
+380 HLDYQLNE
-387 DKHLLQLTH
+387 KHSFQLTH
-396 TFSNYNR
+396 TFSNYTR

-421 RVNEKNITGLSYKF
+421 RVNEKNISGLSYKF
-435 TPSEYWN
+435 TPSERWN
-442 ILVFGKYYNTAVTGP
+442 ILAFGKYYNTAVTGP
-457 VTISGFGSRAV
+457 VIISGQGSRAV
-468 YKEETHYTDVWGYGA
+468 YEEETHHTQAWGYGG
-483 ATTYQLLKTLQAKL
+483 ATTYQLLKTLQTKI
-497 SCEKSFRL
+497 SYEKSFRL

-517 EIGNYN
+517 EIGNYK

-529 DNLNVNLSYQP
+529 NNLNVNLSYQP
-540 TFKAHSLLVETGFA
+540 VFKAHSLLVEAGFA

-564 SIISAGTNEGS
+564 SIISAGANEGS
-575 AGSKNHGKVLNM
+575 AGSRNHGKVLNM

-609 MNLRNKEEFTETGRP
+609 MNLRNKEKFTETGRP
-624 SAIYNDRV
+624 SAIYNDRL

-644 NCNISNLI
+644 TCNIGSLI
-652 AKRDRLSLGYNLFF
+652 AKRDKLSLNYNLFF

-691 SLTYYTPNKRLSFSV
+691 SLTYYTPNKRLSLSV
-706 EAKNFTNELLY
+706 EAKNITDELLY

>member
-1 MFLNKAIKNISLFSL
+1 MFLS
-16 FINNLLYLPPNL
+16 P
-28 VIKMKKLL
+28 KK
-36 YISLLAPLA
+36 ITFLLASFFV
-45 AIAQQP
+45 IQIFSQSV
-51 KDSIT
+51 DEEVT
-56 QLEEVVVKAEA
+56 QLSEVVLTGQS
-67 PIKRIQKAA
+67 PIKQVQKAA
-76 YNVVAIEAKQLRTL
+76 YNVVAIEAQQLRNL
-90 NSNAADIL
+90 NSNAADML

-110 GVGAEAHIN
+110 GVGAETAIN
-119 LNGFTGRHVC
+119 LNGFTGRHVRI
-129 VFIDGVPMNEAN
+129 FIDGVPMNEAN
-141 ASFRINNIPAEMIER
+141 ASFRINNIPAELIER
-156 IEIYKGVVPITFGAD
+156 IEIYKGVVPVTFGAD
-171 ALGGAINVI
+171 ALGGAINVV
-180 TRKSRYNYGNLSYAF
+180 TRKNRYNYGNLSYTF

-206 IGQYLTDNINIELNA
+206 LGQFLTDNISVELNA

-239 QTATYSK
+239 QTGTYSK

-260 EAIIGHVNIF
+260 EAIIGRVNIF
-270 NEQWADKLSFGLN
+270 DEKWADKLSFALN

-298 KVFGGKYRKSHNYT
+298 KVFGGKYRKSHNYS

-317 EKRNILKNLS
+317 EKKNILNGLS
-327 CVLAARYDFT
+327 FFLTGRYDFT
-337 TTHNVD
+337 TTQNVD

-355 EPMVARGESQLQ
+355 EPMVTRGESQLQ

-380 HLNYQLS
+380 HLDYQLTE
-387 DKHLLQLTH
+387 KHSFQLTH
-396 TFSNYNR
+396 TFSNYIR

-421 RVNEKNITGLSYKF
+421 RVNEKNISGLSYKF
-435 TPSEYWN
+435 TPSERWN
-442 ILVFGKYYNTAVTGP
+442 ILAFGKYYNTAVTGP
-457 VTISGFGSRAV
+457 VIVIGYGSRAV
-468 YKEETHYTDVWGYGA
+468 YEEETHHTQAWGYGG
-483 ATTYQLLKTLQAKL
+483 ATTYQLLKPLQVKL
-497 SCEKSFRL
+497 SYEKSFRL
-505 PTDTELFGDGDL
+505 PTDNELFGDGDL
-517 EIGNYN
+517 EIGNYK

-540 TFKAHSLLVETGFA
+540 AFKAHSLLVEAGFA

-564 SIISAGTNEGS
+564 SIISAGANEGS
-575 AGSKNHGKVLNM
+575 AGSRNHGKVLNM

-594 YFYKDIFSV
+594 YFYKDVFSV

-609 MNLRNKEEFTETGRP
+609 MNLRNKEEFTETGRL
-624 SAIYNDRV
+624 SAIYNDRL

-644 NCNISNLI
+644 TCNIGSLI
-652 AKRDRLSLGYNLFF
+652 AKHDKLSLNYNLFF

-691 SLTYYTPNKRLSFSV
+691 SLTYYTPNKRLSLSV
-706 EAKNFTNELLY
+706 EAKNITDELLY

>member
-1 MFLNKAIKNISLFSL
+1 MFLSPKNIT
-16 FINNLLYLPPNL
+16 
-28 VIKMKKLL
+28 
-36 YISLLAPLA
+36 SLLASFFV
-45 AIAQQP
+45 IQIFSQSV
-51 KDSIT
+51 DEEVT
-56 QLEEVVVKAEA
+56 QLSEVVLTGQS
-67 PIKRIQKAA
+67 PIKQVQKAA
-76 YNVVAIEAKQLRTL
+76 YNVVAIEAQQLRNL
-90 NSNAADIL
+90 NSNAADML

-110 GVGAEAHIN
+110 GVGAEANIN
-119 LNGFTGRHVC
+119 LNGFTGRHVRI
-129 VFIDGVPMNEAN
+129 FIDGVPMNEAN
-141 ASFRINNIPAEMIER
+141 ASFRINNIPAELIER
-156 IEIYKGVVPITFGAD
+156 IEIYKGVVPVTFGAD
-171 ALGGAINVI
+171 ALGGAINVV
-180 TRKSRYNYGNLSYAF
+180 TRKNRYNYGNLSYTF

-206 IGQYLTDNINIELNA
+206 LGQFLTDNISVELNA

-239 QTATYSK
+239 QTGTYSK

-260 EAIIGHVNIF
+260 EAIIGRVNIF
-270 NEQWADKLSFGLN
+270 DEKWTDKLSFALN

-298 KVFGGKYRKSHNYT
+298 KVFGGKYRKSHNYS

-317 EKRNILKNLS
+317 EKKNILNGLS
-327 CVLAARYDFT
+327 FFLTGRYDFT
-337 TTHNVD
+337 TTQNVD

-355 EPMVARGESQLQ
+355 EPMVTRGESQLQ

-380 HLNYQLS
+380 HLDYQLNE
-387 DKHLLQLTH
+387 KHSFQLTH
-396 TFSNYNR
+396 TFSNYTR

-421 RVNEKNITGLSYKF
+421 RVNEKNISGFSYKF
-435 TPSEYWN
+435 TPSERWN
-442 ILVFGKYYNTAVTGP
+442 ILAFGKYYNTAVTGP
-457 VTISGFGSRAV
+457 VIISGQGSRAV
-468 YKEETHYTDVWGYGA
+468 YEEETHHTQAWGYGG
-483 ATTYQLLKTLQAKL
+483 ATTYQLLKTLQTKI
-497 SCEKSFRL
+497 SYEKSFRL

-517 EIGNYN
+517 EIGNYK

-529 DNLNVNLSYQP
+529 NNLNVNLSYQP
-540 TFKAHSLLVETGFA
+540 VFKAHSLLVEAGFA

-564 SIISAGTNEGS
+564 SIISAGANEGS
-575 AGSKNHGKVLNM
+575 AGSRNHGKVLNM
-587 GVDATLR
+587 GVDVTLR

-624 SAIYNDRV
+624 SAIYNDRL

-644 NCNISNLI
+644 TCNIGSLI
-652 AKRDRLSLGYNLFF
+652 AKRDKLSLNYNLFF

-691 SLTYYTPNKRLSFSV
+691 SLTYYTPNKRLSLSV
-706 EAKNFTNELLY
+706 EAKNITDELLY

>member
-1 MFLNKAIKNISLFSL
+1 MFLSPKNITFLLASFFATQLFS
-16 FINNLLYLPPNL
+16 
-28 VIKMKKLL
+28 
-36 YISLLAPLA
+36 
-45 AIAQQP
+45 QP
-51 KDSIT
+51 VEEKVT
-56 QLEEVVVKAEA
+56 QLSEVVLTGQS
-67 PIKRIQKAA
+67 PIKQVQKAA
-76 YNVVAIEAKQLRTL
+76 YNVVAIEAQQLRNL
-90 NSNAADIL
+90 NSNAADML

-110 GVGAEAHIN
+110 GVGAEANIN
-119 LNGFTGRHVC
+119 LNGFTGRHVRI
-129 VFIDGVPMNEAN
+129 FIDGVPMNEAN
-141 ASFRINNIPAEMIER
+141 ASFRINNIPAELIER
-156 IEIYKGVVPITFGAD
+156 IEIYKGVVPVTFGAD
-171 ALGGAINVI
+171 ALGGAINVV
-180 TRKSRYNYGNLSYAF
+180 TRKSRYNYGNLSYTF

-206 IGQYLTDNINIELNA
+206 LGQFLTDNISVELNA

-239 QTATYSK
+239 QTGSYSK

-260 EAIIGHVNIF
+260 EAIIGRVNIF
-270 NEQWADKLSFGLN
+270 DEKWADKLSFALN
-283 YSQEDKQLQNANLMQ
+283 YSQENKQLQNANLMQ
-298 KVFGGKYRKSHNYT
+298 KVFGGKYRKSHNYS

-317 EKRNILKNLS
+317 EKKNILNGLS
-327 CVLAARYDFT
+327 FFLTGRYDFT
-337 TTHNVD
+337 TTQNVD

-355 EPMVARGESQLQ
+355 EPMVTRGESQLQ

-380 HLNYQLS
+380 HLDYQLS
-387 DKHLLQLTH
+387 EKHSFQLTH
-396 TFSNYNR
+396 TFSNYIR

-421 RVNEKNITGLSYKF
+421 RVNEKNISGLSYKF
-435 TPSEYWN
+435 TPSERWN
-442 ILVFGKYYNTAVTGP
+442 ILAFGKYYNTAVTGP
-457 VTISGFGSRAV
+457 VIVSGYGSRAV
-468 YKEETHYTDVWGYGA
+468 YEEETHHTQAWGYGG
-483 ATTYQLLKTLQAKL
+483 ATTYQLLKPLQAKL
-497 SCEKSFRL
+497 SYEKSFRL

-517 EIGNYN
+517 EIGNYK

-540 TFKAHSLLVETGFA
+540 AFKVHSFLVEVGFA

-564 SIISAGTNEGS
+564 SIISAGVNEGS
-575 AGSKNHGKVLNM
+575 AGSRNHGKVLNM
-587 GVDATLR
+587 GLDATLR
-594 YFYKDIFSV
+594 YFYKDVFSV

-624 SAIYNDRV
+624 SAIYNDRL

-644 NCNISNLI
+644 TCNIGSLI
-652 AKRDRLSLGYNLFF
+652 AKHDRLSLNYNLFF

-691 SLTYYTPNKRLSFSV
+691 SLTYYTPNKRLSLSV
-706 EAKNFTNELLY
+706 EAKNITDELLY

>member
-1 MFLNKAIKNISLFSL
+1 MFLSPKNIT
-16 FINNLLYLPPNL
+16 
-28 VIKMKKLL
+28 
-36 YISLLAPLA
+36 SLLASFFV
-45 AIAQQP
+45 IQIFSQTV
-51 KDSIT
+51 DEEVT
-56 QLEEVVVKAEA
+56 QLSEVVLTGQS
-67 PIKRIQKAA
+67 PIKQVQKAA
-76 YNVVAIEAKQLRTL
+76 YNVVAIEAQQLRNL
-90 NSNAADIL
+90 NSNAADML

-110 GVGAEAHIN
+110 GVGAEANIN
-119 LNGFTGRHVC
+119 LNGFTGRHVRI
-129 VFIDGVPMNEAN
+129 FIDGVPMNEAN
-141 ASFRINNIPAEMIER
+141 ASFRINNIPAELIER
-156 IEIYKGVVPITFGAD
+156 IEIYKGVVPVTFGAD
-171 ALGGAINVI
+171 ALGGAINVV
-180 TRKSRYNYGNLSYAF
+180 TRKSRYNYGNLSYTF

-206 IGQYLTDNINIELNA
+206 LAQFLTDNISVELNA

-239 QTATYSK
+239 QTGTYSK

-260 EAIIGHVNIF
+260 EAIIGRVNIF
-270 NEQWADKLSFGLN
+270 DEKWADKLSFALN

-298 KVFGGKYRKSHNYT
+298 KVFGGKYRKSHNYS

-317 EKRNILKNLS
+317 EKKNILNGLS
-327 CVLAARYDFT
+327 FFLTGRYDFT
-337 TTHNVD
+337 TTQNVD

-355 EPMVARGESQLQ
+355 EPMVTRGESQLQ

-380 HLNYQLS
+380 HLDYQLNE
-387 DKHLLQLTH
+387 KHSFQLTH
-396 TFSNYNR
+396 TFSNYTR

-421 RVNEKNITGLSYKF
+421 RVNEKNISGFSYKF
-435 TPSEYWN
+435 TPSERWN
-442 ILVFGKYYNTAVTGP
+442 ILAFGKYYNTAVTGP
-457 VTISGFGSRAV
+457 VIISGQGSRAV
-468 YKEETHYTDVWGYGA
+468 YEEETHHTQAWGYGG
-483 ATTYQLLKTLQAKL
+483 ATTYQLLKTLQTKI
-497 SCEKSFRL
+497 SYEKSFRL

-517 EIGNYN
+517 EIGNYK

-540 TFKAHSLLVETGFA
+540 AFKAHSLLVEAGFA

-564 SIISAGTNEGS
+564 SIISAGVNEGS
-575 AGSKNHGKVLNM
+575 AGSRNHGKVLNM

-624 SAIYNDRV
+624 SAIYNDRL

-644 NCNISNLI
+644 TCNIGSLI
-652 AKRDRLSLGYNLFF
+652 AKRDKLSLNYNLFF

-691 SLTYYTPNKRLSFSV
+691 SLTYYTPNKRLSLSV
-706 EAKNFTNELLY
+706 EAKNITDELLY

>member
-1 MFLNKAIKNISLFSL
+1 MFLSPKNITF
-16 FINNLLYLPPNL
+16 
-28 VIKMKKLL
+28 
-36 YISLLAPLA
+36 LLASFFV
-45 AIAQQP
+45 IQIFSQP
-51 KDSIT
+51 VN
-56 QLEEVVVKAEA
+56 EEVMQLSEVVLTGQS
-67 PIKRIQKAA
+67 PIKQVQKAA
-76 YNVVAIEAKQLRTL
+76 YNVVAIEAQQLRNL
-90 NSNAADIL
+90 NSNAADML

-110 GVGAEAHIN
+110 GVGAEANIN
-119 LNGFTGRHVC
+119 LNGFTGRHVRI
-129 VFIDGVPMNEAN
+129 FIDGVPMNEAN
-141 ASFRINNIPAEMIER
+141 ASFRINNIPAELIER
-156 IEIYKGVVPITFGAD
+156 IEIYKGVVPVTFGAD
-171 ALGGAINVI
+171 ALGGAINVV
-180 TRKSRYNYGNLSYAF
+180 TRKNRYNYGNLSYTF

-206 IGQYLTDNINIELNA
+206 LGQFLTDNISVELNA

-239 QTATYSK
+239 QTGTYSK

-260 EAIIGHVNIF
+260 EAIIGRVNIF
-270 NEQWADKLSFGLN
+270 DEKWADKLSFALN

-298 KVFGGKYRKSHNYT
+298 KVFGGKYRKSHNYS

-317 EKRNILKNLS
+317 EKKNILNGLS
-327 CVLAARYDFT
+327 FFLTGRYDFT
-337 TTHNVD
+337 TTQNVD

-355 EPMVARGESQLQ
+355 EPMVTRGESQLQ

-380 HLNYQLS
+380 HLDYQLNE
-387 DKHLLQLTH
+387 KHSFQLTH
-396 TFSNYNR
+396 TFSNYTR

-421 RVNEKNITGLSYKF
+421 RINEKNISGFSYKF
-435 TPSEYWN
+435 TPSERWN
-442 ILVFGKYYNTAVTGP
+442 ILAFGKYYNTAVTGP
-457 VTISGFGSRAV
+457 VIVTGYGSRAV
-468 YKEETHYTDVWGYGA
+468 YEEETHHTQAWGYGG
-483 ATTYQLLKTLQAKL
+483 ATTYQLLKTLQTKI
-497 SCEKSFRL
+497 SYEKSFRL
-505 PTDTELFGDGDL
+505 PTDNELFGDGDL
-517 EIGNYN
+517 EIGNYK

-529 DNLNVNLSYQP
+529 NNLNVNLSYQP
-540 TFKAHSLLVETGFA
+540 AFKAHSLLVEAGFA

-564 SIISAGTNEGS
+564 SIISAGANKGS
-575 AGSKNHGKVLNM
+575 AGSRNHGKVLNM

-594 YFYKDIFSV
+594 YFYKDVFSV

-624 SAIYNDRV
+624 SAIYNDRL

-644 NCNISNLI
+644 TCNIGSLI
-652 AKRDRLSLGYNLFF
+652 AKHDKLSLNYNLFF

-680 IKVPRQLSHDV
+680 IKVPRQLSHNV
-691 SLTYYTPNKRLSFSV
+691 SLTYYTPNKRLSLSV
-706 EAKNFTNELLY
+706 EAKNITDELLY

>member
-1 MFLNKAIKNISLFSL
+1 MFLSPKNIT
-16 FINNLLYLPPNL
+16 
-28 VIKMKKLL
+28 
-36 YISLLAPLA
+36 SLLASFFV
-45 AIAQQP
+45 IQIFSQSV
-51 KDSIT
+51 DEEVT
-56 QLEEVVVKAEA
+56 QLSEVVLTGQS
-67 PIKRIQKAA
+67 PIKQVQKAA
-76 YNVVAIEAKQLRTL
+76 YNVVAIEAQQLRNL
-90 NSNAADIL
+90 NSNAADML

-110 GVGAEAHIN
+110 GVGAEANIN
-119 LNGFTGRHVC
+119 LNGFTGRHVRI
-129 VFIDGVPMNEAN
+129 FIDGVPMNEAN
-141 ASFRINNIPAEMIER
+141 ASFRINNIPAELMER
-156 IEIYKGVVPITFGAD
+156 IEIYKGVVPVTFGAD
-171 ALGGAINVI
+171 ALGGAINVV
-180 TRKSRYNYGNLSYAF
+180 TRKNRYNYGNLSYTF

-206 IGQYLTDNINIELNA
+206 LGQFLTDNISVELNA

-239 QTATYSK
+239 QTGTYSK

-260 EAIIGHVNIF
+260 EAIIGRVNIF
-270 NEQWADKLSFGLN
+270 DEKWTDKLSFALN

-298 KVFGGKYRKSHNYT
+298 KVFGGKYRKSHNYS

-317 EKRNILKNLS
+317 EKKNILNGLS
-327 CVLAARYDFT
+327 FFLTGRYDFT
-337 TTHNVD
+337 TTQNVD

-355 EPMVARGESQLQ
+355 EPMVTRGESQLQ

-380 HLNYQLS
+380 HLDYQLNE
-387 DKHLLQLTH
+387 KHSFQLTH
-396 TFSNYNR
+396 TFSNYTR

-421 RVNEKNITGLSYKF
+421 RVNEKNISGLSYKF
-435 TPSEYWN
+435 TPSERWN
-442 ILVFGKYYNTAVTGP
+442 ILAFGKYYNTAVTGP
-457 VTISGFGSRAV
+457 VIVTGYGSRAV
-468 YKEETHYTDVWGYGA
+468 YEEETHHTQAWGYGG
-483 ATTYQLLKTLQAKL
+483 ATTYQLLKPLQAKL
-497 SCEKSFRL
+497 SYEKSFRL

-517 EIGNYN
+517 EIGNYK

-540 TFKAHSLLVETGFA
+540 AFKVHSFLVEVGFA

-564 SIISAGTNEGS
+564 SIISAGANEGS
-575 AGSKNHGKVLNM
+575 AGSRNHGKVLNM

-609 MNLRNKEEFTETGRP
+609 MNLRNKEKFTETGRP
-624 SAIYNDRV
+624 SAIYNDRL

-644 NCNISNLI
+644 TCNIGSLI
-652 AKRDRLSLGYNLFF
+652 AKRDKLSLNYNLFF

-691 SLTYYTPNKRLSFSV
+691 SLTYYTPNKRLSLSV
-706 EAKNFTNELLY
+706 EAKNITDELLY

>member
-1 MFLNKAIKNISLFSL
+1 MPLSPKNIILLLTSFCATQLFS
-16 FINNLLYLPPNL
+16 
-28 VIKMKKLL
+28 
-36 YISLLAPLA
+36 
-45 AIAQQP
+45 QP
-51 KDSIT
+51 VEEEVT
-56 QLEEVVVKAEA
+56 QLSEVVLTGQS
-67 PIKRIQKAA
+67 PIKQVQKAA
-76 YNVVAIEAKQLRTL
+76 YNVVAIEAQQLRNL
-90 NSNAADIL
+90 NSNAADML

-110 GVGAEAHIN
+110 GVGAEANIN
-119 LNGFTGRHVC
+119 LNGFTGRHVRI
-129 VFIDGVPMNEAN
+129 FIDGVPMNEAN
-141 ASFRINNIPAEMIER
+141 ASFRINNIPAELIER
-156 IEIYKGVVPITFGAD
+156 IEIYKGVVPVTFGAD
-171 ALGGAINVI
+171 ALGGAINVV
-180 TRKSRYNYGNLSYAF
+180 TRKSRYNYGNLSYTF

-206 IGQYLTDNINIELNA
+206 LGQFLTDNISVELNA

-239 QTATYSK
+239 QTGTYSK

-260 EAIIGHVNIF
+260 EAIIGRVNIF
-270 NEQWADKLSFGLN
+270 DEKWADKLSFALN

-298 KVFGGKYRKSHNYT
+298 KVFGGKYRKSHNYS

-317 EKRNILKNLS
+317 EKKNILNGLS
-327 CVLAARYDFT
+327 FFLTGRYDFT
-337 TTHNVD
+337 TTQNVD

-355 EPMVARGESQLQ
+355 EPMVTRGESQLQ

-380 HLNYQLS
+380 HLDYQLNE
-387 DKHLLQLTH
+387 KHSFQLTH
-396 TFSNYNR
+396 TFSNYTR

-421 RVNEKNITGLSYKF
+421 RVNEKNISGFSYKF
-435 TPSEYWN
+435 TPSERWN
-442 ILVFGKYYNTAVTGP
+442 ILAFGKYYNTAVTGP
-457 VTISGFGSRAV
+457 VIISGYGSRAV
-468 YKEETHYTDVWGYGA
+468 YEEETHHTQAWGYGG
-483 ATTYQLLKTLQAKL
+483 ATTYQLLKPLQAKL
-497 SCEKSFRL
+497 SYEKSFRL

-517 EIGNYN
+517 EIGNYK

-540 TFKAHSLLVETGFA
+540 AFKVHSFLVEVGFA

-564 SIISAGTNEGS
+564 SIISAGVNEGS
-575 AGSKNHGKVLNM
+575 AGSRNHGKVLNM

-594 YFYKDIFSV
+594 YFYKDVFSV

-609 MNLRNKEEFTETGRP
+609 MNLRNKEEFTETGRL
-624 SAIYNDRV
+624 SAIYNDQL

-644 NCNISNLI
+644 TCNIGSLI
-652 AKRDRLSLGYNLFF
+652 AKHDKLSLNYNLFF

-691 SLTYYTPNKRLSFSV
+691 SLTYYTPNKRLSLSV
-706 EAKNFTNELLY
+706 EAKNISDELLY

>member
-1 MFLNKAIKNISLFSL
+1 MFLSPKKITFLLASFFVIQLFSQS
-16 FINNLLYLPPNL
+16 
-28 VIKMKKLL
+28 V
-36 YISLLAPLA
+36 
-45 AIAQQP
+45 
-51 KDSIT
+51 DEEVT
-56 QLEEVVVKAEA
+56 QLSEVVLTGQS
-67 PIKRIQKAA
+67 PIKQVQKAA
-76 YNVVAIEAKQLRTL
+76 YNVVAIEAQQLRNL
-90 NSNAADIL
+90 NSNAADML

-110 GVGAEAHIN
+110 GVGAEANIN
-119 LNGFTGRHVC
+119 LNGFTGRHVRI
-129 VFIDGVPMNEAN
+129 FIDGVPMNEAN
-141 ASFRINNIPAEMIER
+141 ASFRINNIPAELIER
-156 IEIYKGVVPITFGAD
+156 IEIYKGVVPVTFGAD
-171 ALGGAINVI
+171 ALGGAINVV
-180 TRKSRYNYGNLSYAF
+180 TRKSRYNYGNLSYTF

-206 IGQYLTDNINIELNA
+206 LGQFLTDNISVELNA

-239 QTATYSK
+239 QTGTYSK

-260 EAIIGHVNIF
+260 EAIIGRVNIF
-270 NEQWADKLSFGLN
+270 DEKWADKLSFALN

-298 KVFGGKYRKSHNYT
+298 KVFGGKYRKSHNYS

-317 EKRNILKNLS
+317 EKKNILNGLS
-327 CVLAARYDFT
+327 FFLTGRYDFT
-337 TTHNVD
+337 TTQNVD

-355 EPMVARGESQLQ
+355 EPMVTRGESQLQ

-380 HLNYQLS
+380 HLDYQLNE
-387 DKHLLQLTH
+387 KHSFQLTH
-396 TFSNYNR
+396 TFSNYTR

-421 RVNEKNITGLSYKF
+421 RVNEKNISGFSYKF
-435 TPSEYWN
+435 TPSERWN
-442 ILVFGKYYNTAVTGP
+442 ILAFGKYYNTAVTGP
-457 VTISGFGSRAV
+457 VIISGQGSRAV
-468 YKEETHYTDVWGYGA
+468 YEEETHHTQAWGYGG
-483 ATTYQLLKTLQAKL
+483 ATTYQLLKTLQTKI
-497 SCEKSFRL
+497 SYEKSFRL
-505 PTDTELFGDGDL
+505 PTDNELFGDGDL
-517 EIGNYN
+517 EIGNYK

-540 TFKAHSLLVETGFA
+540 AFKAHSLLVEAGFA

-564 SIISAGTNEGS
+564 SIISAGANEGS
-575 AGSKNHGKVLNM
+575 AGSRNHGKVLNM

-624 SAIYNDRV
+624 SAIYNDRL

-644 NCNISNLI
+644 TCNIGSLI
-652 AKRDRLSLGYNLFF
+652 AKRDKLLLNYNLFF

-691 SLTYYTPNKRLSFSV
+691 SLTYYTPNKRLSLSV
-706 EAKNFTNELLY
+706 EAKNITDELLY

>member
-1 MFLNKAIKNISLFSL
+1 MFLSPKNIT
-16 FINNLLYLPPNL
+16 
-28 VIKMKKLL
+28 
-36 YISLLAPLA
+36 SLLASFFV
-45 AIAQQP
+45 IQIFSQSV
-51 KDSIT
+51 DEEVT
-56 QLEEVVVKAEA
+56 QLSEVVLTGQS
-67 PIKRIQKAA
+67 PIKQVQKAA
-76 YNVVAIEAKQLRTL
+76 YNVVAIEAQQLRNL
-90 NSNAADIL
+90 NSNAADML

-110 GVGAEAHIN
+110 GVGAEANIN
-119 LNGFTGRHVC
+119 LNGFTGRHVRI
-129 VFIDGVPMNEAN
+129 FIDGVPMNEAN
-141 ASFRINNIPAEMIER
+141 ASFRINNIPAELIER
-156 IEIYKGVVPITFGAD
+156 IEIYKGVVPVTFGAD
-171 ALGGAINVI
+171 ALGGAINVV
-180 TRKSRYNYGNLSYAF
+180 TRKSRYNYGNLSYTF

-206 IGQYLTDNINIELNA
+206 LGQFLTDNISVELNA

-239 QTATYSK
+239 QTGTYSK
-246 EKRWFKRF
+246 EKLWFKRF

-260 EAIIGHVNIF
+260 EAIIGRVNIF
-270 NEQWADKLSFGLN
+270 DEKWADKLSFALN

-298 KVFGGKYRKSHNYT
+298 KVFGGKYRKSHNYS

-317 EKRNILKNLS
+317 EKKNILKGLS
-327 CVLAARYDFT
+327 FFLTGRYDFT
-337 TTHNVD
+337 TTQNVD

-355 EPMVARGESQLQ
+355 EPMVTRGESQLQ

-380 HLNYQLS
+380 HLDYQLNE
-387 DKHLLQLTH
+387 KHSFQLTH
-396 TFSNYNR
+396 TFSNYTR

-421 RVNEKNITGLSYKF
+421 RVNEKNISGFSYKF
-435 TPSEYWN
+435 TPSERWN
-442 ILVFGKYYNTAVTGP
+442 ILAFGKYYNTAVTGP
-457 VTISGFGSRAV
+457 VIVTGYGSRAV
-468 YKEETHYTDVWGYGA
+468 YEEETHHTQAWGYGG
-483 ATTYQLLKTLQAKL
+483 ATTYQLLKTLQTKI
-497 SCEKSFRL
+497 SYEKSFRL
-505 PTDTELFGDGDL
+505 PTDNELFGDGDL
-517 EIGNYN
+517 EIGNYK

-529 DNLNVNLSYQP
+529 NNLNVNISYQP
-540 TFKAHSLLVETGFA
+540 LFKAHSLLVEAGFA

-564 SIISAGTNEGS
+564 SIISAGANEGS
-575 AGSKNHGKVLNM
+575 AGSRNHGKVLNM

-594 YFYKDIFSV
+594 YFYKDVFSV
-603 GGNLSY
+603 GANLSY

-624 SAIYNDRV
+624 SAIYNDRL

-644 NCNISNLI
+644 TCNIGSLI
-652 AKRDRLSLGYNLFF
+652 AKRDKLSLNYNLFF

-691 SLTYYTPNKRLSFSV
+691 SLTYYTPNKRLSLSV
-706 EAKNFTNELLY
+706 EAKNITDELLY